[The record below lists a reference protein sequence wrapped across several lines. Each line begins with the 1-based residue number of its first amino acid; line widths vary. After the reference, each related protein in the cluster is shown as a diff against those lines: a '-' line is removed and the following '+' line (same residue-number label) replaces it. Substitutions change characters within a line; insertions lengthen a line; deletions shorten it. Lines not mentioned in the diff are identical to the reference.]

1 MNNRKLAS
9 WITCALF
16 PMSVYSWATDNSQYT
31 FDESLF
37 LGGGFAKGLKRF
49 NTDNNTAAGKYSVDI
64 YLNGRFMQRDSVD
77 FVNNSA
83 QEKSEPCLSRDFYLE
98 SGVNESSLPPVD
110 KAADP
115 QQKAVCQAPEQLLK
129 GASWAFDQPR
139 LRLDLYIPQ
148 ALLTRSPRDAVPV
161 ESWDAGESLMFLNY
175 STNYYQS
182 HYRSG
187 SGGTSQYGFLGLKSG
202 INLGLWQLR
211 QQSSATYSQ
220 SPSQSHYQWQS
231 LQTYLQRPIAALN
244 SSLMIGQ
251 SYSGGSLFGSMAFNG
266 VKLET
271 DQRMWPQSR
280 RGYAPEIRGTAQTNA
295 RVVVSQNGRTIYETN
310 VPQGPFVIDDLSS
323 THYEGDLKVEVIEAN
338 GRSSTFT
345 VPFSA
350 VPDSMRPGVG
360 RYNALIGKA
369 RDYGGTQN
377 LFGDFTYE
385 RGVSNSLTG
394 NLGLRVADDYQAI
407 LAGGVWSHW
416 LGAFGVNTTWSH
428 AKIDDEQSQSGWRV
442 QASYSRTFDYTGTN
456 VALAGYRYS
465 TEGYRELSD
474 VLGERASKKHGS
486 NNVFKSD
493 TLNQRN
499 QFTAM
504 INQTLGDYGSL
515 YLSGSVMDYYDNQS
529 RNTQLQLGYSNS
541 WKSISYNL
549 AISRQQSVYRNQ
561 MDIGGD
567 DDSERRYSSSYVG
580 NTENLITL
588 TFSIPLS
595 FGGRENYVS
604 TSLSHADSSGNSA
617 QTSLSGMLDE
627 QGTLNY
633 SVYAGYQQNRENQAG
648 STNNWGANLQKNSAF
663 GTLNGSYSASSE
675 YTQWGVGG
683 RGAAVIHRGGVT
695 VGPYLSETFG
705 LVEAKGAKGAL
716 VKNGQGARIDGNG
729 YAIIPSLTPYRYNT
743 ISLDP
748 KGINKH
754 TELKSTQSRVIPYA
768 GAAVKASFDTLSGYG
783 VLIKAKI
790 NGTDA
795 LPMGANVVDDQNHVV
810 GMSGQASLIYARVR
824 ERQGTLTVRWGES
837 AEEMCR
843 VSYILPE
850 SSEEQ
855 ELVSVSGQCVH

>member
-1 MNNRKLAS
+1 MNHRKIAS
-9 WITCALF
+9 WVTYALF
-16 PMSVYSWATDNSQYT
+16 PMSICSWAAENNQYT

-37 LGGGFAKGLKRF
+37 LGGDFGKGLKRF
-49 NTDNNTAAGKYSVDI
+49 NADNNTPAGKYSVDI
-64 YLNGRFMQRDSVD
+64 YLNGRFIQRDSVD

-83 QEKSEPCLSRDFYLE
+83 QKESEPCLSREFYVQ
-98 SGVNESSLPPVD
+98 SGVNESALPQSD
-110 KAADP
+110 ELAKS
-115 QQKAVCQAPEQLLK
+115 QCKSPEALLK
-129 GASWAFDQPR
+129 GASWSFDQPR

-182 HYRSG
+182 RYRSG

-220 SPSQSHYQWQS
+220 SSSRSRYQWQS
-231 LQTYLQRPIAALN
+231 LQTYMQRPIAALN
-244 SSLMIGQ
+244 SNLMIGQ
-251 SYSGGSLFGSMAFNG
+251 SYSGGSLFGSMAYNG

-323 THYEGDLKVEVIEAN
+323 THYEGDLKVEIIEAD

-350 VPDSMRPGVG
+350 VPDSMRPGVS
-360 RYNALIGKA
+360 RYNAVVGRA
-369 RDYGGTQN
+369 RDYGDTQN

-385 RGVSNSLTG
+385 RGISNSLTG
-394 NLGLRVADDYQAI
+394 NLGLRIADDYQAI

-416 LGAFGVNTTWSH
+416 LGAFGLNTTWSH
-428 AKIDDEQSQSGWRV
+428 AQIDDNQSQSGWRV

-504 INQTLGDYGSL
+504 INQSLGDYGSL

-529 RNTQLQLGYSNS
+529 RNTQLQVGYSNS
-541 WKSISYNL
+541 WKNISYNL

-561 MDIGGD
+561 TDMDG
-567 DDSERRYSSSYVG
+567 SEQGRSRSYLG

-595 FGGRENYVS
+595 FGGRDNYIS
-604 TSLSHADSSGNSA
+604 TSLSHADSSGNSG
-617 QTSLSGMLDE
+617 QTSVSGMLDDA
-627 QGTLNY
+627 GTLNY
-633 SVYAGYQQNRENQAG
+633 SLYAGYQQNRESQAG
-648 STNNWGANLQKNSAF
+648 STKNWGANLQKNSAF
-663 GTLNGSYSASSE
+663 GTLNGSYSASSD

-683 RGAAVIHRGGVT
+683 RGAAVIHRGGIT
-695 VGPYLSETFG
+695 LGPYLSETFG

-716 VKNGQGARIDGNG
+716 VKNGQGARIDSNG
-729 YAIIPSLTPYRYNT
+729 YAIVPSLTPYRYNT

-790 NGTDA
+790 NGTEA
-795 LPMGANVVDDQNHVV
+795 LPMGASVLDDQNNVV

-824 ERQGTLTVRWGES
+824 ERQGILTVKWGDS
-837 AEEMCR
+837 PQEMCR
-843 VSYILPE
+843 VSYVLPE
-850 SSEEQ
+850 SSEQQ
-855 ELVSVSGQCVH
+855 ELVSVAGQCVVH

>member
-1 MNNRKLAS
+1 MNHRKIAS
-9 WITCALF
+9 WVTYALF
-16 PMSVYSWATDNSQYT
+16 PMSVCSWAAENSQYT

-37 LGGGFAKGLKRF
+37 LGGDFGKGLKRF
-49 NTDNNTAAGKYSVDI
+49 NADNNTPAGKYSVDI
-64 YLNGRFMQRDSVD
+64 YLNGRFIQRDSVD
-77 FVNNSA
+77 FVNNLA
-83 QEKSEPCLSRDFYLE
+83 QKESEPCLSREFYVQ
-98 SGVNESSLPPVD
+98 SGVNESALPQGD
-110 KAADP
+110 ELAKS
-115 QQKAVCQAPEQLLK
+115 QCKSPETLLK
-129 GASWAFDQPR
+129 GASWSFDQPR

-182 HYRSG
+182 RYRSG

-220 SPSQSHYQWQS
+220 SPSRSRYQWQS
-231 LQTYLQRPIAALN
+231 LQTYMQRPIAALDSN
-244 SSLMIGQ
+244 LMIGQ
-251 SYSGGSLFGSMAFNG
+251 SYSGGSLFGSMAYNG

-323 THYEGDLKVEVIEAN
+323 THYEGDLKVEIIEAD

-350 VPDSMRPGVG
+350 VPDSMRPGVS
-360 RYNALIGKA
+360 RYNAVVGRA
-369 RDYGGTQN
+369 RDYGDTQN

-385 RGVSNSLTG
+385 RGISNSFTG
-394 NLGLRVADDYQAI
+394 NLGLRIADDYQAI

-416 LGAFGVNTTWSH
+416 LGAFGLNTTWSH
-428 AKIDDEQSQSGWRV
+428 AQIDDNQSQSGWRV

-504 INQTLGDYGSL
+504 INQSLGDYGSL

-529 RNTQLQLGYSNS
+529 RNTQLQVGYSNS
-541 WKSISYNL
+541 WKNISYNL

-561 MDIGGD
+561 IDMDG
-567 DDSERRYSSSYVG
+567 SEQGRSRSYLG

-595 FGGRENYVS
+595 FGGRDNYIS
-604 TSLSHADSSGNSA
+604 TSLSHADSSGNSG
-617 QTSLSGMLDE
+617 QTSVSGMLDDA
-627 QGTLNY
+627 GTLNY
-633 SVYAGYQQNRENQAG
+633 SVYAGYQQNRESQAG
-648 STNNWGANLQKNSAF
+648 STKNWGANLQKNSAF
-663 GTLNGSYSASSE
+663 GTLNGSYSASSD

-683 RGAAVIHRGGVT
+683 RGAAVIHRGGIT
-695 VGPYLSETFG
+695 LGPYLSETFG

-716 VKNGQGARIDGNG
+716 VKNGQGARIDSNG
-729 YAIIPSLTPYRYNT
+729 YAIVPSLTPYRYNT

-783 VLIKAKI
+783 VLIKVKI
-790 NGTDA
+790 NGTEA
-795 LPMGANVVDDQNHVV
+795 LPMGASVLDDQNNVV

-824 ERQGTLTVRWGES
+824 ERQGILTVKWGDS
-837 AEEMCR
+837 PQEMCR
-843 VSYILPE
+843 VSYVLPE
-850 SSEEQ
+850 SSEQQ
-855 ELVSVSGQCVH
+855 ELVSVAGQCVVH

>member
-1 MNNRKLAS
+1 MNHRKIAS
-9 WITCALF
+9 WVTYALF
-16 PMSVYSWATDNSQYT
+16 PMSICSWAAENSQYT

-37 LGGGFAKGLKRF
+37 LGGDFGKGLKRF
-49 NTDNNTAAGKYSVDI
+49 NADNNTPAGKYSVDI
-64 YLNGRFMQRDSVD
+64 YLNGRFIQRDSVD

-83 QEKSEPCLSRDFYLE
+83 QKESEPCLSREFYVQ
-98 SGVNESSLPPVD
+98 SGVNESALPQSD
-110 KAADP
+110 ELAKS
-115 QQKAVCQAPEQLLK
+115 QCKSPEALLK
-129 GASWAFDQPR
+129 GASWSFDQPR

-182 HYRSG
+182 RYRSG

-220 SPSQSHYQWQS
+220 SSSRSRYQWQS
-231 LQTYLQRPIAALN
+231 LQTYMQRPIAALN
-244 SSLMIGQ
+244 SNLMIGQ
-251 SYSGGSLFGSMAFNG
+251 SYSGGSLFGSMAYNG

-323 THYEGDLKVEVIEAN
+323 THYEGDLKVEIIEAD

-350 VPDSMRPGVG
+350 VPDSMRPGVS
-360 RYNALIGKA
+360 RYNAVVGRA
-369 RDYGGTQN
+369 RDYGDTQN

-385 RGVSNSLTG
+385 RGISNSLTG
-394 NLGLRVADDYQAI
+394 NLGLRIADDYQAI

-416 LGAFGVNTTWSH
+416 LGAFGLNTTWSH
-428 AKIDDEQSQSGWRV
+428 AQVDDNQSQSGWRM

-504 INQTLGDYGSL
+504 INQSLGDYGSL

-529 RNTQLQLGYSNS
+529 RNTQLQVGYSNS
-541 WKSISYNL
+541 WKNISYNL

-561 MDIGGD
+561 TDMDG
-567 DDSERRYSSSYVG
+567 SEQGRSRSYLG

-595 FGGRENYVS
+595 FGGRDNYIS
-604 TSLSHADSSGNSA
+604 TSLSHADSSGNSG
-617 QTSLSGMLDE
+617 QTSVSGMLDDA
-627 QGTLNY
+627 GTLNY
-633 SVYAGYQQNRENQAG
+633 SVYAGYQQNRESQAG
-648 STNNWGANLQKNSAF
+648 STKNWGANLQKNSAF
-663 GTLNGSYSASSE
+663 GTLNGSYSASSD

-683 RGAAVIHRGGVT
+683 RGAAVIHRGGIT
-695 VGPYLSETFG
+695 LGPYLSETFG

-716 VKNGQGARIDGNG
+716 VKNGQGARIDSNG
-729 YAIIPSLTPYRYNT
+729 YAIVPSLTPYRYNT

-790 NGTDA
+790 NGTEA
-795 LPMGANVVDDQNHVV
+795 LPMGASVLDDQNNVV

-824 ERQGTLTVRWGES
+824 ERQGILTVKWGDS
-837 AEEMCR
+837 PQEMCR
-843 VSYILPE
+843 VSYVLPE
-850 SSEEQ
+850 SSEQQ
-855 ELVSVSGQCVH
+855 ELVSVAGQCVVH

>member
-1 MNNRKLAS
+1 MNHRKIAS
-9 WITCALF
+9 WVTYALF
-16 PMSVYSWATDNSQYT
+16 PMSVCSWAAENSQYT

-37 LGGGFAKGLKRF
+37 LGGDFGKGLKRF
-49 NTDNNTAAGKYSVDI
+49 NADNNTPAGKYSVDI
-64 YLNGRFMQRDSVD
+64 YLNGRFIQRDSVD

-83 QEKSEPCLSRDFYLE
+83 QKESEPCLSREFYVQ
-98 SGVNESSLPPVD
+98 SGVNESALPQGD
-110 KAADP
+110 ELAKS
-115 QQKAVCQAPEQLLK
+115 QCKSPEALVK
-129 GASWAFDQPR
+129 GASWSFDQPR

-182 HYRSG
+182 RYRSG

-220 SPSQSHYQWQS
+220 SPSRSRYQWQS
-231 LQTYLQRPIAALN
+231 LQTYMQRPIAALDSN
-244 SSLMIGQ
+244 LMIGQ
-251 SYSGGSLFGSMAFNG
+251 SYSGGSLFGSMAYNG

-323 THYEGDLKVEVIEAN
+323 THYEGDLKVEIIEAD

-350 VPDSMRPGVG
+350 VPDSMRPGVS
-360 RYNALIGKA
+360 RYNAVVGRA
-369 RDYGGTQN
+369 RDYGDTQN

-385 RGVSNSLTG
+385 RGISNSFTG
-394 NLGLRVADDYQAI
+394 NLGLRIADDYQAI

-416 LGAFGVNTTWSH
+416 LGAFGLNTTWSH
-428 AKIDDEQSQSGWRV
+428 AQIDDNQSQSGWRV

-504 INQTLGDYGSL
+504 INQSLGDYGSL

-529 RNTQLQLGYSNS
+529 RNTQLQVGYSNS
-541 WKSISYNL
+541 WKNISYNL

-561 MDIGGD
+561 IDMDG
-567 DDSERRYSSSYVG
+567 SEQGRSRSYLG

-595 FGGRENYVS
+595 FGGRDNYIS
-604 TSLSHADSSGNSA
+604 TSLSHADSSGNSG
-617 QTSLSGMLDE
+617 QTSVSGMLDDA
-627 QGTLNY
+627 GTLNY
-633 SVYAGYQQNRENQAG
+633 SVYAGYQQNRESQAG
-648 STNNWGANLQKNSAF
+648 STKNWGANLQKNSAF
-663 GTLNGSYSASSE
+663 GTLNGSYSASSD

-683 RGAAVIHRGGVT
+683 RGAAVIHRGGIT
-695 VGPYLSETFG
+695 LGPYLSETFG

-716 VKNGQGARIDGNG
+716 VKNGQGARIDSNG
-729 YAIIPSLTPYRYNT
+729 YAIVPSLTPYRYNT

-790 NGTDA
+790 NGTEA
-795 LPMGANVVDDQNHVV
+795 LPMGASVLDDQNNVV

-824 ERQGTLTVRWGES
+824 ERQGILTVKWGDS
-837 AEEMCR
+837 PQEMCR
-843 VSYILPE
+843 VSYVLPE
-850 SSEEQ
+850 SSEQQ
-855 ELVSVSGQCVH
+855 ELVSVAGQCVVH

>member
-1 MNNRKLAS
+1 MNHRKIAS
-9 WITCALF
+9 WVTYALF
-16 PMSVYSWATDNSQYT
+16 PMSVCSWAAENSQYT

-37 LGGGFAKGLKRF
+37 LGGDFGKGLKRF
-49 NTDNNTAAGKYSVDI
+49 NADNNTPAGKYSVDI
-64 YLNGRFMQRDSVD
+64 YLNGSFIQRDSVD

-83 QEKSEPCLSRDFYLE
+83 QKESEPCLSREFYVQ
-98 SGVNESSLPPVD
+98 SGVNESALPQGD
-110 KAADP
+110 ELAKR
-115 QQKAVCQAPEQLLK
+115 QCKSPEALLK
-129 GASWAFDQPR
+129 GASWSFDQPR

-182 HYRSG
+182 RYRSG

-220 SPSQSHYQWQS
+220 SPSRSRYQWQS
-231 LQTYLQRPIAALN
+231 LQTYMQRPIAALDSN
-244 SSLMIGQ
+244 LMIDQ
-251 SYSGGSLFGSMAFNG
+251 SYSGGSLFGSMAYNG

-323 THYEGDLKVEVIEAN
+323 THYEGDLKVEIIEAD

-350 VPDSMRPGVG
+350 VPDSMRPGVS
-360 RYNALIGKA
+360 RYNAVVGRA
-369 RDYGGTQN
+369 RDYGDTQN

-385 RGVSNSLTG
+385 RGISNSFTG
-394 NLGLRVADDYQAI
+394 NLGLRIADDYQAI

-416 LGAFGVNTTWSH
+416 LGAFGLNTTWSH
-428 AKIDDEQSQSGWRV
+428 AQIDDNQSQSGWRV

-504 INQTLGDYGSL
+504 INQSLGDYGSL

-529 RNTQLQLGYSNS
+529 RNTQLQVGYSNS
-541 WKSISYNL
+541 WKNISYNL

-561 MDIGGD
+561 IDMDG
-567 DDSERRYSSSYVG
+567 SEQGRSRSYLG

-595 FGGRENYVS
+595 FGGRDNYIS
-604 TSLSHADSSGNSA
+604 TSLSHADSSGNSG
-617 QTSLSGMLDE
+617 QTSVSGMLDDA
-627 QGTLNY
+627 GTLNY
-633 SVYAGYQQNRENQAG
+633 SVYAGYQQNRESQAG
-648 STNNWGANLQKNSAF
+648 STKNWGANLQKNSAF
-663 GTLNGSYSASSE
+663 GTLNGSYSASSD

-683 RGAAVIHRGGVT
+683 RGAAVIHRGGIT
-695 VGPYLSETFG
+695 LGPYLSETFG

-716 VKNGQGARIDGNG
+716 VKNGQGARIDSNG
-729 YAIIPSLTPYRYNT
+729 YAIVPSLTPYRYNT

-790 NGTDA
+790 NDTEA
-795 LPMGANVVDDQNHVV
+795 LPMGASVLDDQNNVV

-824 ERQGTLTVRWGES
+824 ERQGILTVKWGDS
-837 AEEMCR
+837 PQEMCR
-843 VSYILPE
+843 VSYVLPE
-850 SSEEQ
+850 SSEQQ
-855 ELVSVSGQCVH
+855 ELVSVAGQCVVH

>member
-1 MNNRKLAS
+1 MNHRKIAS
-9 WITCALF
+9 WVTYALF
-16 PMSVYSWATDNSQYT
+16 PMSVCSWAAENSQYT

-37 LGGGFAKGLKRF
+37 LGGDFGKGLKRF
-49 NTDNNTAAGKYSVDI
+49 NADNNTPAGKYSVDI
-64 YLNGRFMQRDSVD
+64 YLNGSFIQRDSVD

-83 QEKSEPCLSRDFYLE
+83 QKESEPCLSREFYVQ
-98 SGVNESSLPPVD
+98 SGVNESALPQGD
-110 KAADP
+110 ELAKS
-115 QQKAVCQAPEQLLK
+115 QCKSPETLLK
-129 GASWAFDQPR
+129 GASWSFDQPR

-182 HYRSG
+182 RYRSG

-220 SPSQSHYQWQS
+220 SPSRSRYQWQS
-231 LQTYLQRPIAALN
+231 LQTYMQRPIAALDSN
-244 SSLMIGQ
+244 LMIGQ
-251 SYSGGSLFGSMAFNG
+251 SYSGGSLFGSMAYNG

-323 THYEGDLKVEVIEAN
+323 THYEGDLKVEIIEAD

-350 VPDSMRPGVG
+350 VPDSMRPGVS
-360 RYNALIGKA
+360 RYNAVVGRA
-369 RDYGGTQN
+369 RDYGDTQN

-385 RGVSNSLTG
+385 RGISNSFTG
-394 NLGLRVADDYQAI
+394 NLGLRIADDYQAI

-416 LGAFGVNTTWSH
+416 LGAFGLNTTWSH
-428 AKIDDEQSQSGWRV
+428 AQIDDNQSQSGWRV

-504 INQTLGDYGSL
+504 INQSLGDYGSL

-529 RNTQLQLGYSNS
+529 RNTQLQVGYSNS
-541 WKSISYNL
+541 WKNISYNL

-561 MDIGGD
+561 IDMDG
-567 DDSERRYSSSYVG
+567 SEQGRSRSYLG

-595 FGGRENYVS
+595 FGGRDNYIS
-604 TSLSHADSSGNSA
+604 TSLSHADSSGNSG
-617 QTSLSGMLDE
+617 QTSVSGMLDDA
-627 QGTLNY
+627 GTLNY
-633 SVYAGYQQNRENQAG
+633 SVYAGYQQNRESQAG
-648 STNNWGANLQKNSAF
+648 STKNWGANLQKNSAF
-663 GTLNGSYSASSE
+663 GTLNGSYSASSD

-683 RGAAVIHRGGVT
+683 RGAAVIHRGGIT
-695 VGPYLSETFG
+695 LGPYLSETFG

-716 VKNGQGARIDGNG
+716 VKNGQGARIDSNG
-729 YAIIPSLTPYRYNT
+729 YAIVPSLTPYRYNT

-790 NGTDA
+790 NDTEA
-795 LPMGANVVDDQNHVV
+795 LPMGASVLDDQNNVV

-824 ERQGTLTVRWGES
+824 ERQGILTVKWGDS
-837 AEEMCR
+837 PQEMCR
-843 VSYILPE
+843 VSYVLPE
-850 SSEEQ
+850 SSEQQ
-855 ELVSVSGQCVH
+855 ELVSVAGQCVVH

>member
-1 MNNRKLAS
+1 MNHRKIAS
-9 WITCALF
+9 WVTYALF
-16 PMSVYSWATDNSQYT
+16 PMSVCSWAAENSQYT

-37 LGGGFAKGLKRF
+37 LGGDFGKGLKRF
-49 NTDNNTAAGKYSVDI
+49 NADNNTPTGKYSVDI
-64 YLNGRFMQRDSVD
+64 YLNGSFIQRDSVD

-83 QEKSEPCLSRDFYLE
+83 QKESEPCLSREFYVQ
-98 SGVNESSLPPVD
+98 SGVNESALPQGD
-110 KAADP
+110 ELAKR
-115 QQKAVCQAPEQLLK
+115 QCKSPEALLK
-129 GASWAFDQPR
+129 GASWSFDQPR

-182 HYRSG
+182 RYRSG

-220 SPSQSHYQWQS
+220 SPSRSRYQWQS
-231 LQTYLQRPIAALN
+231 LQTYMQRPIAALDSN
-244 SSLMIGQ
+244 LMIGQ
-251 SYSGGSLFGSMAFNG
+251 SYSGGSLFGSMAYNG

-323 THYEGDLKVEVIEAN
+323 THYEGDLKVEIIEAD

-350 VPDSMRPGVG
+350 VPDSMRPGVS
-360 RYNALIGKA
+360 RYNAVVGRA
-369 RDYGGTQN
+369 RDYGDTQN

-385 RGVSNSLTG
+385 RGISNSFTG
-394 NLGLRVADDYQAI
+394 NLGLRIADDYQAI

-416 LGAFGVNTTWSH
+416 LGAFGLNTTWSH
-428 AKIDDEQSQSGWRV
+428 AQIDDNQSQSGWRV

-504 INQTLGDYGSL
+504 INQSLGDYGSL

-529 RNTQLQLGYSNS
+529 RNTQLQVGYSNS
-541 WKSISYNL
+541 WKNISYNL

-561 MDIGGD
+561 IDMDG
-567 DDSERRYSSSYVG
+567 SEQGRSRSYLG

-595 FGGRENYVS
+595 FGGRDNYIS
-604 TSLSHADSSGNSA
+604 TSLSHADSSGNSG
-617 QTSLSGMLDE
+617 QTSVSGMLDDA
-627 QGTLNY
+627 GTLNY
-633 SVYAGYQQNRENQAG
+633 SVYAGYQQNRESQAG
-648 STNNWGANLQKNSAF
+648 STKNWGANLQKNSAF
-663 GTLNGSYSASSE
+663 GTLNGSYSASSD

-683 RGAAVIHRGGVT
+683 RGAAVIHRGGIT
-695 VGPYLSETFG
+695 LGPYLSETFG

-716 VKNGQGARIDGNG
+716 VKNGQGARIDSNG
-729 YAIIPSLTPYRYNT
+729 YAIVPSLTPYRYNT

-790 NGTDA
+790 NDTEA
-795 LPMGANVVDDQNHVV
+795 LPMGASVLDDQNNVV

-824 ERQGTLTVRWGES
+824 ERQGILTVKWGDS
-837 AEEMCR
+837 PQEMCR
-843 VSYILPE
+843 VSYVLPE
-850 SSEEQ
+850 SSEQQ
-855 ELVSVSGQCVH
+855 ELVSVAGQCVVH

>member
-1 MNNRKLAS
+1 MNHRKIAS
-9 WITCALF
+9 WVTYALF
-16 PMSVYSWATDNSQYT
+16 PMSICSWAAENSQYT

-37 LGGGFAKGLKRF
+37 LGGDFGKGLKRF
-49 NTDNNTAAGKYSVDI
+49 NADNNTPAGKYSVDI
-64 YLNGRFMQRDSVD
+64 YLNGRFIQRDSVD

-83 QEKSEPCLSRDFYLE
+83 QKESEPCLSREFYVQ
-98 SGVNESSLPPVD
+98 SGVNESALPQSD
-110 KAADP
+110 ELAKS
-115 QQKAVCQAPEQLLK
+115 QCKSPEALLK
-129 GASWAFDQPR
+129 GASWSFDQPR

-182 HYRSG
+182 RYRSG

-220 SPSQSHYQWQS
+220 SSSRSRYQWQS
-231 LQTYLQRPIAALN
+231 LQTYMQRPIAALN
-244 SSLMIGQ
+244 SNLMIGQ
-251 SYSGGSLFGSMAFNG
+251 SYSGGSLFGSMAYNG

-323 THYEGDLKVEVIEAN
+323 THYEGDLKVEIIEAD

-350 VPDSMRPGVG
+350 VPDSMRPGVS
-360 RYNALIGKA
+360 RYNAVVGRA
-369 RDYGGTQN
+369 RDYGDTQN

-385 RGVSNSLTG
+385 RGISNSLTG
-394 NLGLRVADDYQAI
+394 NLGLRIADDYQAI

-416 LGAFGVNTTWSH
+416 LGAFGLNTTWSH
-428 AKIDDEQSQSGWRV
+428 AQIDDNQSQSGWRV

-504 INQTLGDYGSL
+504 INQSLGDYGSL

-529 RNTQLQLGYSNS
+529 RNTQLQVGYSNS
-541 WKSISYNL
+541 WKNISYNL

-561 MDIGGD
+561 TDMDG
-567 DDSERRYSSSYVG
+567 SEQGRSRSYLG

-595 FGGRENYVS
+595 FGGRDNYIS
-604 TSLSHADSSGNSA
+604 TSLSHADSSGNSG
-617 QTSLSGMLDE
+617 QTSVSGMLDDA
-627 QGTLNY
+627 GTLNY
-633 SVYAGYQQNRENQAG
+633 SVYVGYQQNRESQAG
-648 STNNWGANLQKNSAF
+648 STKNWGANLQKNSAF
-663 GTLNGSYSASSE
+663 GTLNGSYSASSD

-683 RGAAVIHRGGVT
+683 RGAAVIHRGGIT
-695 VGPYLSETFG
+695 LGPYLSETFG

-716 VKNGQGARIDGNG
+716 VKNGQGARIDSNG
-729 YAIIPSLTPYRYNT
+729 YAIVPSLTPYRYNT

-790 NGTDA
+790 NGTEA
-795 LPMGANVVDDQNHVV
+795 LPMGASVLDDQNNVV

-824 ERQGTLTVRWGES
+824 ERQGILTVKWGDS
-837 AEEMCR
+837 PQEMCR
-843 VSYILPE
+843 VSYVLPE
-850 SSEEQ
+850 SSEQQ
-855 ELVSVSGQCVH
+855 ELVSVAGQCVVH

>member
-1 MNNRKLAS
+1 M
-9 WITCALF
+9 
-16 PMSVYSWATDNSQYT
+16 
-31 FDESLF
+31 
-37 LGGGFAKGLKRF
+37 
-49 NTDNNTAAGKYSVDI
+49 DI
-64 YLNGRFMQRDSVD
+64 YLNGRFIQRDSVD

-83 QEKSEPCLSRDFYLE
+83 QKESEPCLSREFYVQ
-98 SGVNESSLPPVD
+98 SGVNESALPQGD
-110 KAADP
+110 ELAKS
-115 QQKAVCQAPEQLLK
+115 QCKSPEALVK
-129 GASWAFDQPR
+129 GASWSFDQPR

-182 HYRSG
+182 RYRSG

-220 SPSQSHYQWQS
+220 SPSRSRYQWQS
-231 LQTYLQRPIAALN
+231 LQTYMQRPIAALDSN
-244 SSLMIGQ
+244 LMIGQ
-251 SYSGGSLFGSMAFNG
+251 SYSGGSLFGSMAYNG

-323 THYEGDLKVEVIEAN
+323 THYEGDLKVEIIEAD

-350 VPDSMRPGVG
+350 VPDSMRPGVS
-360 RYNALIGKA
+360 RYNAVVGRA
-369 RDYGGTQN
+369 RDYGDTQN

-385 RGVSNSLTG
+385 RGISNSFTG
-394 NLGLRVADDYQAI
+394 NLGLRIADDYQAI

-416 LGAFGVNTTWSH
+416 LGAFGLNTTWSH
-428 AKIDDEQSQSGWRV
+428 AQIDDNQSQSGWRV

-504 INQTLGDYGSL
+504 INQSLGDYGSL

-529 RNTQLQLGYSNS
+529 RNTQLQVGYSNS
-541 WKSISYNL
+541 WKNISYNL

-561 MDIGGD
+561 IDMDG
-567 DDSERRYSSSYVG
+567 SEQGRSRSYLG

-595 FGGRENYVS
+595 FGGRDNYIS
-604 TSLSHADSSGNSA
+604 TSLSHADSSGNSG
-617 QTSLSGMLDE
+617 QTSVSGMLDDA
-627 QGTLNY
+627 GTLNY
-633 SVYAGYQQNRENQAG
+633 SVYAGYQQNRESQAG
-648 STNNWGANLQKNSAF
+648 STKNWGANLQKNSAF
-663 GTLNGSYSASSE
+663 GTLNGSYSASSD

-683 RGAAVIHRGGVT
+683 RGAAVIHRGGIT
-695 VGPYLSETFG
+695 LGPYLSETFG

-716 VKNGQGARIDGNG
+716 VKNGQGARIDSNG
-729 YAIIPSLTPYRYNT
+729 YAIVPSLTPYRYNT

-790 NGTDA
+790 NGTEA
-795 LPMGANVVDDQNHVV
+795 LPMGASVLDDQNNVV

-824 ERQGTLTVRWGES
+824 ERQGILTVKWGDS
-837 AEEMCR
+837 PQEMCR
-843 VSYILPE
+843 VSYVLPE
-850 SSEEQ
+850 SSEQQ
-855 ELVSVSGQCVH
+855 ELVSVAGQCVVH

>member
-1 MNNRKLAS
+1 MNHRKIAS
-9 WITCALF
+9 WVTYALF
-16 PMSVYSWATDNSQYT
+16 PMSVCSWAAENSQYT

-37 LGGGFAKGLKRF
+37 LGGDFGKGLKRF
-49 NTDNNTAAGKYSVDI
+49 NADNNTPAGKYSVDI
-64 YLNGRFMQRDSVD
+64 YLNGRFIQRDSVD

-83 QEKSEPCLSRDFYLE
+83 QKESEPCLSREFYVQ
-98 SGVNESSLPPVD
+98 SGVNESALPQGD
-110 KAADP
+110 ELAKR
-115 QQKAVCQAPEQLLK
+115 QCKSPEALLK
-129 GASWAFDQPR
+129 GASWSFDQPR

-182 HYRSG
+182 RYRSG
-187 SGGTSQYGFLGLKSG
+187 SGGISQYGFLGLKSG

-220 SPSQSHYQWQS
+220 SPSRSRYQWQS
-231 LQTYLQRPIAALN
+231 LQTYMQRPIAALDSN
-244 SSLMIGQ
+244 LMIGQ
-251 SYSGGSLFGSMAFNG
+251 SYSGGSLFGSMAYNG

-323 THYEGDLKVEVIEAN
+323 THYEGDLKVEIIEAD

-350 VPDSMRPGVG
+350 VPDSMRPGVS
-360 RYNALIGKA
+360 RYNAVVGRA
-369 RDYGGTQN
+369 RDYGDTQN

-385 RGVSNSLTG
+385 RGISNSFTG
-394 NLGLRVADDYQAI
+394 NLGLRIADDYQAI

-416 LGAFGVNTTWSH
+416 LGAFGLNTTWSH
-428 AKIDDEQSQSGWRV
+428 AQIDDNQSQSGWRV

-504 INQTLGDYGSL
+504 INQSLGDYGSL

-529 RNTQLQLGYSNS
+529 RNTQLQVGYSNS
-541 WKSISYNL
+541 WKNISYNL

-561 MDIGGD
+561 IDMDG
-567 DDSERRYSSSYVG
+567 SEQVRSRSYLG

-595 FGGRENYVS
+595 FGGRDNYIS
-604 TSLSHADSSGNSA
+604 TSLSHADSSGNSG
-617 QTSLSGMLDE
+617 QTSVSGMLDDA
-627 QGTLNY
+627 GTLNY
-633 SVYAGYQQNRENQAG
+633 SVYAGYQQNRESQAG
-648 STNNWGANLQKNSAF
+648 STKNWGANLQKNSAF
-663 GTLNGSYSASSE
+663 GTLNGSYSASSD

-683 RGAAVIHRGGVT
+683 RGAAVIHRGGIT
-695 VGPYLSETFG
+695 LGPYLSETFG

-716 VKNGQGARIDGNG
+716 VKNGQGACIDSNG
-729 YAIIPSLTPYRYNT
+729 YAIVPSLTPYRYNT

-790 NGTDA
+790 NGTEA
-795 LPMGANVVDDQNHVV
+795 LPMGASVLDDQNNVV

-824 ERQGTLTVRWGES
+824 ERQGILTVKWGDS
-837 AEEMCR
+837 PQEMCR
-843 VSYILPE
+843 VSYVLPE
-850 SSEEQ
+850 SSEQQ
-855 ELVSVSGQCVH
+855 ELVSVAGQCVVH

>member
-1 MNNRKLAS
+1 MNHRKIAS
-9 WITCALF
+9 WVTYALF
-16 PMSVYSWATDNSQYT
+16 PMSVCSWAAENSQYT

-37 LGGGFAKGLKRF
+37 LGGDFGKGLKRF
-49 NTDNNTAAGKYSVDI
+49 KSDNNTPAGKYSVDI
-64 YLNGRFMQRDSVD
+64 YLNGRFIQRDSVD

-83 QEKSEPCLSRDFYLE
+83 QKESEPCLSREFYVQ
-98 SGVNESSLPPVD
+98 SGVNESALPQGD
-110 KAADP
+110 ELAKR
-115 QQKAVCQAPEQLLK
+115 QCKSPEALLK
-129 GASWAFDQPR
+129 GASWSFDQPR

-182 HYRSG
+182 RYRSG

-220 SPSQSHYQWQS
+220 SPSRSRYQWQS
-231 LQTYLQRPIAALN
+231 LQTYMQRPIAALDSN
-244 SSLMIGQ
+244 LMIGQ
-251 SYSGGSLFGSMAFNG
+251 SYSGGSLFGSMAYNG

-323 THYEGDLKVEVIEAN
+323 THYEGDLKVEIIEAD

-350 VPDSMRPGVG
+350 VPDSMRPGVS
-360 RYNALIGKA
+360 RYNAVVGRA
-369 RDYGGTQN
+369 RDYGDTQN

-385 RGVSNSLTG
+385 RGISNSFTG
-394 NLGLRVADDYQAI
+394 NLGLRIADDYQAI

-416 LGAFGVNTTWSH
+416 LGAFGLNTTWSH
-428 AKIDDEQSQSGWRV
+428 AQIDDNQSQSGWRV

-504 INQTLGDYGSL
+504 INQSLGDYGSL

-529 RNTQLQLGYSNS
+529 RNTQLQVGYSNS
-541 WKSISYNL
+541 WKNISYNL

-561 MDIGGD
+561 IDMDG
-567 DDSERRYSSSYVG
+567 SEQGRSRSYLG

-595 FGGRENYVS
+595 FGGRDNYIS
-604 TSLSHADSSGNSA
+604 TSLSHADSSGNSG
-617 QTSLSGMLDE
+617 QTSVSGMLDDA
-627 QGTLNY
+627 GTLNY
-633 SVYAGYQQNRENQAG
+633 SVYAGYQQNRESQAG
-648 STNNWGANLQKNSAF
+648 STKNWGANLQKNSAF
-663 GTLNGSYSASSE
+663 GTLNGSYSASSD

-683 RGAAVIHRGGVT
+683 RGAAVIHRGGIT
-695 VGPYLSETFG
+695 LGPYLSETFG

-716 VKNGQGARIDGNG
+716 VKNGQGARIDSNG
-729 YAIIPSLTPYRYNT
+729 YAIVPSLTPYRYNT

-790 NGTDA
+790 NGTEA
-795 LPMGANVVDDQNHVV
+795 LPMGASVLDDQNNVV

-824 ERQGTLTVRWGES
+824 ERQGILTVKWGDS
-837 AEEMCR
+837 PQEMCR
-843 VSYILPE
+843 VSYVLPE
-850 SSEEQ
+850 SSEQQ
-855 ELVSVSGQCVH
+855 ELVSVAGQCVVH

>member
-1 MNNRKLAS
+1 MNHRKIAS
-9 WITCALF
+9 WVTYALF
-16 PMSVYSWATDNSQYT
+16 PMSVCSWAAENSQYT

-37 LGGGFAKGLKRF
+37 LGGDFGKGLKRF
-49 NTDNNTAAGKYSVDI
+49 NADNNTPAGKYSVDI
-64 YLNGRFMQRDSVD
+64 YLNGRFIQRDSVD
-77 FVNNSA
+77 FVNNLA
-83 QEKSEPCLSRDFYLE
+83 QKESEPCLSREFYVQ
-98 SGVNESSLPPVD
+98 SGVNESALPQGD
-110 KAADP
+110 ELAKS
-115 QQKAVCQAPEQLLK
+115 QCKSPETLLK
-129 GASWAFDQPR
+129 GASWSFDQPR

-182 HYRSG
+182 RYRSG

-220 SPSQSHYQWQS
+220 SPSRSRYQWQS
-231 LQTYLQRPIAALN
+231 LQTYMQRPIAALDSN
-244 SSLMIGQ
+244 LMIGQ
-251 SYSGGSLFGSMAFNG
+251 SYSGGSLFGSMAYNG

-323 THYEGDLKVEVIEAN
+323 THYEGDLKVEIIEAD

-350 VPDSMRPGVG
+350 VPDSMRPGVS
-360 RYNALIGKA
+360 RYNAVVGRA
-369 RDYGGTQN
+369 RDYGYTQN

-385 RGVSNSLTG
+385 RGISNSFTG
-394 NLGLRVADDYQAI
+394 NLGLRIADDYQAI

-416 LGAFGVNTTWSH
+416 LGAFGLNTTWSH
-428 AKIDDEQSQSGWRV
+428 AQIDDNQSQSGWRV

-504 INQTLGDYGSL
+504 INQSLGDYGSL

-529 RNTQLQLGYSNS
+529 RNTQLQVGYSNS
-541 WKSISYNL
+541 WKNISYNL

-561 MDIGGD
+561 IDMDG
-567 DDSERRYSSSYVG
+567 SEQGRSRSYLG

-595 FGGRENYVS
+595 FGGRDNYIS
-604 TSLSHADSSGNSA
+604 TSLSHADSSGNSG
-617 QTSLSGMLDE
+617 QTSVSGMLDDA
-627 QGTLNY
+627 GTLNY
-633 SVYAGYQQNRENQAG
+633 SVYAGYQQNRESQAG
-648 STNNWGANLQKNSAF
+648 STKNWGANLQKNSAF
-663 GTLNGSYSASSE
+663 GTLNGSYSASSD

-683 RGAAVIHRGGVT
+683 RGAAVIHRGGIT
-695 VGPYLSETFG
+695 LGPYLSETFG

-716 VKNGQGARIDGNG
+716 VKNGQGARIDSNG
-729 YAIIPSLTPYRYNT
+729 YAIVPSLTPYRYNT

-790 NGTDA
+790 NGTEA
-795 LPMGANVVDDQNHVV
+795 LPMGASVLDDQNNVV

-824 ERQGTLTVRWGES
+824 ERQGILTVKWGDS
-837 AEEMCR
+837 PQEMCR
-843 VSYILPE
+843 VSYVLPE
-850 SSEEQ
+850 SSEQQ
-855 ELVSVSGQCVH
+855 ELVSVAGQCVVH

>member
-1 MNNRKLAS
+1 
-9 WITCALF
+9 
-16 PMSVYSWATDNSQYT
+16 MSR
-31 FDESLF
+31 E
-37 LGGGFAKGLKRF
+37 
-49 NTDNNTAAGKYSVDI
+49 
-64 YLNGRFMQRDSVD
+64 
-77 FVNNSA
+77 
-83 QEKSEPCLSRDFYLE
+83 FYVQ
-98 SGVNESSLPPVD
+98 SGVNESALPQGD
-110 KAADP
+110 ELAKR
-115 QQKAVCQAPEQLLK
+115 QCKSPEALLK
-129 GASWAFDQPR
+129 GASWSFDQPR

-182 HYRSG
+182 RYRSG

-220 SPSQSHYQWQS
+220 SPSRSRYQWQS
-231 LQTYLQRPIAALN
+231 LQTYMQRPIAALDSN
-244 SSLMIGQ
+244 LMIGQ
-251 SYSGGSLFGSMAFNG
+251 SYSGGSLFGSMAYNG

-323 THYEGDLKVEVIEAN
+323 THYEGDLKVEIIEAD

-350 VPDSMRPGVG
+350 VPDSMRPGVS
-360 RYNALIGKA
+360 RYNAVVGRA
-369 RDYGGTQN
+369 RDYGDTQN

-385 RGVSNSLTG
+385 RGISNSFTG
-394 NLGLRVADDYQAI
+394 NLGLRIADDYQAI

-416 LGAFGVNTTWSH
+416 LGAFGLNTTWSH
-428 AKIDDEQSQSGWRV
+428 AQIDDNQSQSGWRV

-504 INQTLGDYGSL
+504 INQSLGDYGSL

-529 RNTQLQLGYSNS
+529 RNTQLQVGYSNS
-541 WKSISYNL
+541 WKNISYNL

-561 MDIGGD
+561 IDMDG
-567 DDSERRYSSSYVG
+567 SEQGRSRSYLG

-595 FGGRENYVS
+595 FGGRDNYIS
-604 TSLSHADSSGNSA
+604 TSLSHADSSGNSG
-617 QTSLSGMLDE
+617 QTSVSGMLDDA
-627 QGTLNY
+627 GTLNY
-633 SVYAGYQQNRENQAG
+633 SVYAGYQQNRESQAG
-648 STNNWGANLQKNSAF
+648 STKNWGANLQKNSAF
-663 GTLNGSYSASSE
+663 GTLNGSYSASSD

-683 RGAAVIHRGGVT
+683 RGAAVIHRGGIT
-695 VGPYLSETFG
+695 LGPYLSETFG

-716 VKNGQGARIDGNG
+716 VKNGQGARIDSNG
-729 YAIIPSLTPYRYNT
+729 YAIVPSLTPYRYNT

-790 NGTDA
+790 NGTEA
-795 LPMGANVVDDQNHVV
+795 LPMGASVLDDQNNVV

-824 ERQGTLTVRWGES
+824 ERQGILTVKWGDS
-837 AEEMCR
+837 PQEMCR
-843 VSYILPE
+843 VSYVLPE
-850 SSEEQ
+850 SSEQQ
-855 ELVSVSGQCVH
+855 ELVSVAGQCVVH

>member
-1 MNNRKLAS
+1 MNHRKIAS
-9 WITCALF
+9 WVTYALF
-16 PMSVYSWATDNSQYT
+16 PMSVCSWAAENSQYT

-37 LGGGFAKGLKRF
+37 LGGDFGKGLKRF
-49 NTDNNTAAGKYSVDI
+49 NADNNTPAGKYSVDI
-64 YLNGRFMQRDSVD
+64 YLNGRFIQRDSVD

-83 QEKSEPCLSRDFYLE
+83 QKESEPCLSREFYVQ
-98 SGVNESSLPPVD
+98 SGVNESALPQGD
-110 KAADP
+110 ELAKR
-115 QQKAVCQAPEQLLK
+115 QCKSPEALLK
-129 GASWAFDQPR
+129 GASWSFDQPR

-182 HYRSG
+182 RYRSG

-220 SPSQSHYQWQS
+220 SSSRSRYQWQS
-231 LQTYLQRPIAALN
+231 LQTYMQRPIAALDSN
-244 SSLMIGQ
+244 LMIGQ
-251 SYSGGSLFGSMAFNG
+251 SYSGGSLFGSMAYNG

-323 THYEGDLKVEVIEAN
+323 THYEGDLKVEIIEAD

-350 VPDSMRPGVG
+350 VPDSMRPGVS
-360 RYNALIGKA
+360 RYNAVVGRA
-369 RDYGGTQN
+369 RDYGDTQN

-385 RGVSNSLTG
+385 RGISNSFTG
-394 NLGLRVADDYQAI
+394 NLGLRIADDYQAI

-416 LGAFGVNTTWSH
+416 LGAFGLNTTWSH
-428 AKIDDEQSQSGWRV
+428 AQIDDNQSQSGWRV

-504 INQTLGDYGSL
+504 INQSLGDYGSL

-529 RNTQLQLGYSNS
+529 RNTQLQVGYSNS
-541 WKSISYNL
+541 WKNISYNL

-561 MDIGGD
+561 IDMDG
-567 DDSERRYSSSYVG
+567 SEQGRSRSYLG

-595 FGGRENYVS
+595 FGGRDNYIS
-604 TSLSHADSSGNSA
+604 TSLSHADSSGNSG
-617 QTSLSGMLDE
+617 QTSVSGMLDDA
-627 QGTLNY
+627 GTLNY
-633 SVYAGYQQNRENQAG
+633 SVYAGYQQNRESQAG
-648 STNNWGANLQKNSAF
+648 STKNWGANLQKNSAF
-663 GTLNGSYSASSE
+663 GTLNGSYSASSD

-683 RGAAVIHRGGVT
+683 RGAAVIHRGGIT
-695 VGPYLSETFG
+695 LGPYLSETFG

-716 VKNGQGARIDGNG
+716 VKNGQGARIDSNG
-729 YAIIPSLTPYRYNT
+729 YAIVPSLTPYRYNT

-790 NGTDA
+790 NGTEA
-795 LPMGANVVDDQNHVV
+795 LPMGGSVLDDQNNVV

-824 ERQGTLTVRWGES
+824 ERQGILTVKWGDS
-837 AEEMCR
+837 PQEMCR
-843 VSYILPE
+843 VSYVLPE
-850 SSEEQ
+850 SSEQQ
-855 ELVSVSGQCVH
+855 ELVSVAGQCVVH

>member
-1 MNNRKLAS
+1 MNHRKIAS
-9 WITCALF
+9 WVTYALF
-16 PMSVYSWATDNSQYT
+16 PMSICSWAAENSQYT

-37 LGGGFAKGLKRF
+37 LGGDFGKGLKRF
-49 NTDNNTAAGKYSVDI
+49 NADNNTPAGKYSVDI
-64 YLNGRFMQRDSVD
+64 YLNGRFIQRDSVD

-83 QEKSEPCLSRDFYLE
+83 QKESEPCLSREFYVQ
-98 SGVNESSLPPVD
+98 SGVNESALPQSD
-110 KAADP
+110 ELAKS
-115 QQKAVCQAPEQLLK
+115 QCKSPEALLK
-129 GASWAFDQPR
+129 GASWSFDQPR

-182 HYRSG
+182 RYRSG

-220 SPSQSHYQWQS
+220 SSSRSLYQWQS
-231 LQTYLQRPIAALN
+231 LQTYMQRPIAALN
-244 SSLMIGQ
+244 SNLMIGQ
-251 SYSGGSLFGSMAFNG
+251 SYSGGSLFGSMAYNG

-323 THYEGDLKVEVIEAN
+323 THYEGDLKVEIIEAD

-350 VPDSMRPGVG
+350 VPDSMRPGVS
-360 RYNALIGKA
+360 RYNAVVGRA
-369 RDYGGTQN
+369 RDYGDTQN

-385 RGVSNSLTG
+385 RGISNSLTG
-394 NLGLRVADDYQAI
+394 NLGLRIADDYQAI

-416 LGAFGVNTTWSH
+416 LGAFGLNTTWSH
-428 AKIDDEQSQSGWRV
+428 AQIDDNQSQSGWRV

-504 INQTLGDYGSL
+504 INQSLGDYGSL

-529 RNTQLQLGYSNS
+529 RNTQLQVGYSNS
-541 WKSISYNL
+541 WKNISYNL

-561 MDIGGD
+561 TDMDG
-567 DDSERRYSSSYVG
+567 SEQGRSRSYLG

-595 FGGRENYVS
+595 FGGRDNYIS
-604 TSLSHADSSGNSA
+604 TSLSHADSSGNSG
-617 QTSLSGMLDE
+617 QTSVSGMLDDA
-627 QGTLNY
+627 GTLNY
-633 SVYAGYQQNRENQAG
+633 SVYAGYQQNRESQAG
-648 STNNWGANLQKNSAF
+648 STKNWGANLQKNSAF
-663 GTLNGSYSASSE
+663 GTLNGSYSASSD

-683 RGAAVIHRGGVT
+683 RGAAVIHRGGIT
-695 VGPYLSETFG
+695 LGPYLSETFG

-716 VKNGQGARIDGNG
+716 VKNGQGARIDSNG
-729 YAIIPSLTPYRYNT
+729 YAIVPSLTPYRYNT

-790 NGTDA
+790 NGTEA
-795 LPMGANVVDDQNHVV
+795 LPMGASVLDDQNNVV

-824 ERQGTLTVRWGES
+824 ERQGILTVKWGDS
-837 AEEMCR
+837 PQEMCR
-843 VSYILPE
+843 VSYVLPE
-850 SSEEQ
+850 SSEQQ
-855 ELVSVSGQCVH
+855 ELVSVAGQCVVH

>member
-1 MNNRKLAS
+1 MNHRKIAS
-9 WITCALF
+9 WVTYALF
-16 PMSVYSWATDNSQYT
+16 PMSVCSWAAENSQYT

-37 LGGGFAKGLKRF
+37 LGGDFGKGLKRF
-49 NTDNNTAAGKYSVDI
+49 NADNNTPAGKYSVDI
-64 YLNGRFMQRDSVD
+64 YLNGRFIQRDSVD
-77 FVNNSA
+77 FVNNLA
-83 QEKSEPCLSRDFYLE
+83 QKESEPCLSREFYVQ
-98 SGVNESSLPPVD
+98 SGVNESALPQGD
-110 KAADP
+110 ELAKS
-115 QQKAVCQAPEQLLK
+115 QCKSPETLLK
-129 GASWAFDQPR
+129 GASWSFDQPR

-182 HYRSG
+182 RYRSG

-220 SPSQSHYQWQS
+220 SPSRSRYQWQS
-231 LQTYLQRPIAALN
+231 LQTYMQRPIAALDSN
-244 SSLMIGQ
+244 LMIGQ
-251 SYSGGSLFGSMAFNG
+251 SYSGGSLFGSMAYNG

-323 THYEGDLKVEVIEAN
+323 THYEGDLKVEIIEAD
-338 GRSSTFT
+338 GRSSTVT

-350 VPDSMRPGVG
+350 VPDSMRPGVS
-360 RYNALIGKA
+360 RYNAVVGRA
-369 RDYGGTQN
+369 RDYGDTQN

-385 RGVSNSLTG
+385 RGISNSFTG
-394 NLGLRVADDYQAI
+394 NLGLRIADDYQAI

-416 LGAFGVNTTWSH
+416 LGAFGLNTTWSH
-428 AKIDDEQSQSGWRV
+428 AQIDDNQSQSGWRV

-504 INQTLGDYGSL
+504 INQSLGDYGSL

-529 RNTQLQLGYSNS
+529 RNTQLQVGYSNS
-541 WKSISYNL
+541 WKNISYNL

-561 MDIGGD
+561 IDMDG
-567 DDSERRYSSSYVG
+567 SEQGRSRSYLG

-595 FGGRENYVS
+595 FGGRDNYIS
-604 TSLSHADSSGNSA
+604 TSLSHADSSGNSG
-617 QTSLSGMLDE
+617 QTSVSGMLDDA
-627 QGTLNY
+627 GTLNY
-633 SVYAGYQQNRENQAG
+633 SVYAGYQQNRESQAG
-648 STNNWGANLQKNSAF
+648 STKNWGANLQKNSAF
-663 GTLNGSYSASSE
+663 GTLNGSYSASSD

-683 RGAAVIHRGGVT
+683 RGAAVIHRGGIT
-695 VGPYLSETFG
+695 LGPYLSETFG

-716 VKNGQGARIDGNG
+716 VKNGQGARIDSNG
-729 YAIIPSLTPYRYNT
+729 YAIVPSLTPYRYNT

-790 NGTDA
+790 NGTEA
-795 LPMGANVVDDQNHVV
+795 LPMGASVLDDQNNVV

-824 ERQGTLTVRWGES
+824 ERQGILTVKWGDS
-837 AEEMCR
+837 PQEMCR
-843 VSYILPE
+843 VSYVLPE
-850 SSEEQ
+850 SSEQQ
-855 ELVSVSGQCVH
+855 ELVSVAGQCVVH

>member
-1 MNNRKLAS
+1 MNHRKIAS
-9 WITCALF
+9 WVTYALF
-16 PMSVYSWATDNSQYT
+16 PMSVCSWAAENSQYT

-37 LGGGFAKGLKRF
+37 LGGDFGKGLKRF
-49 NTDNNTAAGKYSVDI
+49 NADNNTPAGKYSVDI
-64 YLNGRFMQRDSVD
+64 YLNGRFIQRDSVD

-83 QEKSEPCLSRDFYLE
+83 QKESEPCLSREFYVQ
-98 SGVNESSLPPVD
+98 SGVNESALPQGD
-110 KAADP
+110 ELAKS
-115 QQKAVCQAPEQLLK
+115 QCKSPETLLK
-129 GASWAFDQPR
+129 GASWSFDQPR

-182 HYRSG
+182 RYRSG

-220 SPSQSHYQWQS
+220 SPSRSRYQWQS
-231 LQTYLQRPIAALN
+231 LQTYMQRPIAALDSN
-244 SSLMIGQ
+244 LMIGQ
-251 SYSGGSLFGSMAFNG
+251 SYSGGSLFGSMAYNG

-323 THYEGDLKVEVIEAN
+323 THYEGDLKVEIIEAD

-350 VPDSMRPGVG
+350 VPDSMRPGVS
-360 RYNALIGKA
+360 RYNAVVGRA
-369 RDYGGTQN
+369 RDYGDTQN

-385 RGVSNSLTG
+385 RGISNSFTG
-394 NLGLRVADDYQAI
+394 NLGLRIADDYQAI

-416 LGAFGVNTTWSH
+416 LGAFGLNTTWSH
-428 AKIDDEQSQSGWRV
+428 AQIDDNQSQSGWRV

-465 TEGYRELSD
+465 TEGYRELRD

-504 INQTLGDYGSL
+504 INQSLGDYGSL

-529 RNTQLQLGYSNS
+529 RNTQLQVGYSNS
-541 WKSISYNL
+541 WKNISYNL

-561 MDIGGD
+561 IDMDG
-567 DDSERRYSSSYVG
+567 SEQGRSRSYLG

-595 FGGRENYVS
+595 FGGRDNYIS
-604 TSLSHADSSGNSA
+604 TSLSHADSSGNSG
-617 QTSLSGMLDE
+617 QTSVSGMLDDA
-627 QGTLNY
+627 GTLNY
-633 SVYAGYQQNRENQAG
+633 SVYAGYQQNRESQAG
-648 STNNWGANLQKNSAF
+648 STKNWGANLQKNSAF
-663 GTLNGSYSASSE
+663 GTLNGSYSASSD

-683 RGAAVIHRGGVT
+683 RGAAVIHRGGIT
-695 VGPYLSETFG
+695 LGPYLSETFG

-716 VKNGQGARIDGNG
+716 VKNGQGARIDSNG
-729 YAIIPSLTPYRYNT
+729 YAIVPSLTPYRYNT

-790 NGTDA
+790 NGTEA
-795 LPMGANVVDDQNHVV
+795 LPMGASVLDDQNNVV

-824 ERQGTLTVRWGES
+824 ERQGILTVKWGDS
-837 AEEMCR
+837 PQEMCR
-843 VSYILPE
+843 VSYVLPE
-850 SSEEQ
+850 SSEQQ
-855 ELVSVSGQCVH
+855 ELVSVAGQCVVH

>member
-1 MNNRKLAS
+1 MNHRKIAS
-9 WITCALF
+9 WVTYALF
-16 PMSVYSWATDNSQYT
+16 PMSVCSWSAENSQYT

-37 LGGGFAKGLKRF
+37 LGGDFGKGLKRF
-49 NTDNNTAAGKYSVDI
+49 NADNNTPAGKYSVDI
-64 YLNGRFMQRDSVD
+64 YLNGRFIQRDSVD

-83 QEKSEPCLSRDFYLE
+83 QKESEPCLSREFYVQ
-98 SGVNESSLPPVD
+98 SGVNESALPQGD
-110 KAADP
+110 ELAKR
-115 QQKAVCQAPEQLLK
+115 QCKSPEALLK
-129 GASWAFDQPR
+129 GASWSFDQPR

-182 HYRSG
+182 RYRSG

-220 SPSQSHYQWQS
+220 SPSRSRYQWQS
-231 LQTYLQRPIAALN
+231 LQTYMQRPIAALDSN
-244 SSLMIGQ
+244 LMIGQ
-251 SYSGGSLFGSMAFNG
+251 SYSGGSLFGSMAYNG

-323 THYEGDLKVEVIEAN
+323 THYEGDLKVEIIEAD

-350 VPDSMRPGVG
+350 VPDSMRPGVS
-360 RYNALIGKA
+360 RYNAVVGRA
-369 RDYGGTQN
+369 RDYGDTQN

-385 RGVSNSLTG
+385 RGISNSFTG
-394 NLGLRVADDYQAI
+394 NLGLRIADDYQAI

-416 LGAFGVNTTWSH
+416 LGAFGLNTTWSH
-428 AKIDDEQSQSGWRV
+428 AQIDDNQSQSGWRV

-504 INQTLGDYGSL
+504 INQSLGDYGSL

-529 RNTQLQLGYSNS
+529 RNTQLQVGYSNS
-541 WKSISYNL
+541 WKNISYNL

-561 MDIGGD
+561 IDMDG
-567 DDSERRYSSSYVG
+567 SEQGRSRSYLG

-595 FGGRENYVS
+595 FGGRDNYIS
-604 TSLSHADSSGNSA
+604 TSLSHADSSGNSG
-617 QTSLSGMLDE
+617 QTSVSGMLDDA
-627 QGTLNY
+627 GTLNY
-633 SVYAGYQQNRENQAG
+633 SVYAGYQQNRESQAG
-648 STNNWGANLQKNSAF
+648 STKNWGANLQKNSAF
-663 GTLNGSYSASSE
+663 GTLNGSYSASSD

-683 RGAAVIHRGGVT
+683 RGAAVIHRGGIT
-695 VGPYLSETFG
+695 LGPYLSETFG

-716 VKNGQGARIDGNG
+716 VKNGQGARIDSNG
-729 YAIIPSLTPYRYNT
+729 YAIVPSLTPYRYNT
-743 ISLDP
+743 ISLEP

-790 NGTDA
+790 NGTEA
-795 LPMGANVVDDQNHVV
+795 LPMGASVLDDQNNVV

-824 ERQGTLTVRWGES
+824 ERQGILTVKWGDS
-837 AEEMCR
+837 PQEMCR
-843 VSYILPE
+843 VSYVLPE
-850 SSEEQ
+850 SSEQQ
-855 ELVSVSGQCVH
+855 ELVSVAGQCVVH

>member
-1 MNNRKLAS
+1 MNHRKIAS
-9 WITCALF
+9 WVTYALF
-16 PMSVYSWATDNSQYT
+16 PMSVCSWAAENSQYT

-37 LGGGFAKGLKRF
+37 LGGDFGKGLKRF
-49 NTDNNTAAGKYSVDI
+49 NADNNTPAGKYSVDI
-64 YLNGRFMQRDSVD
+64 YLNGRFIQRDSVD

-83 QEKSEPCLSRDFYLE
+83 QKESEPCLSREFYVQ
-98 SGVNESSLPPVD
+98 SGVNESALPQGD
-110 KAADP
+110 ELAKS
-115 QQKAVCQAPEQLLK
+115 QCKSPEALLK
-129 GASWAFDQPR
+129 GASWSFDQPR

-182 HYRSG
+182 RYRSG

-220 SPSQSHYQWQS
+220 SPSRSRYQWQS
-231 LQTYLQRPIAALN
+231 LQTYMQRPIAALDSN
-244 SSLMIGQ
+244 LMIGQ
-251 SYSGGSLFGSMAFNG
+251 SYSGGSLFGSMAYNG

-323 THYEGDLKVEVIEAN
+323 THYEGDLKVEIIEAD

-350 VPDSMRPGVG
+350 VPDSMRPGVS
-360 RYNALIGKA
+360 RYNAVVGRA
-369 RDYGGTQN
+369 RDYGDTQN

-385 RGVSNSLTG
+385 RGISNSFTG
-394 NLGLRVADDYQAI
+394 NLGLRIADDYQAI

-416 LGAFGVNTTWSH
+416 LGAFGLNTTWSH
-428 AKIDDEQSQSGWRV
+428 AQIDDNQSQSGWRV

-504 INQTLGDYGSL
+504 INQSLGDYGSL

-529 RNTQLQLGYSNS
+529 RNTQLQVGYSNS
-541 WKSISYNL
+541 WKNISYNL

-561 MDIGGD
+561 IDMDG
-567 DDSERRYSSSYVG
+567 SEQGRSRSYLG

-595 FGGRENYVS
+595 FGGRDNYIS
-604 TSLSHADSSGNSA
+604 TSLSHADSSGNSG
-617 QTSLSGMLDE
+617 QTSVSGMLDDA
-627 QGTLNY
+627 GTLNY
-633 SVYAGYQQNRENQAG
+633 SVYAGYQQNRESQAG
-648 STNNWGANLQKNSAF
+648 STKNWGANLQKNSAF
-663 GTLNGSYSASSE
+663 GTLNGSYSASSD

-683 RGAAVIHRGGVT
+683 RGAAVIHRGGIT
-695 VGPYLSETFG
+695 LGPYLSETFG

-716 VKNGQGARIDGNG
+716 VKNGQGARIDSNG
-729 YAIIPSLTPYRYNT
+729 YAIVPSLTPYRYNT

-790 NGTDA
+790 NGTEA
-795 LPMGANVVDDQNHVV
+795 LPMGASVLDDQNNVV

-824 ERQGTLTVRWGES
+824 ERQGILTVKWGDS
-837 AEEMCR
+837 PQEMCR
-843 VSYILPE
+843 VSYVLPE
-850 SSEEQ
+850 SSEQQ
-855 ELVSVSGQCVH
+855 ELVSVAGQCVVH

>member
-1 MNNRKLAS
+1 MNHRKIAS
-9 WITCALF
+9 WVTYALF
-16 PMSVYSWATDNSQYT
+16 PMSVCSWAAENSQYT

-37 LGGGFAKGLKRF
+37 LGGDFGKGLKRF
-49 NTDNNTAAGKYSVDI
+49 NADNNTPAGKYSVDI
-64 YLNGRFMQRDSVD
+64 YLNGRFIQRDSVD
-77 FVNNSA
+77 FVNNLA
-83 QEKSEPCLSRDFYLE
+83 QKESEPCLSREFYVQ
-98 SGVNESSLPPVD
+98 SGVNERALPQGD
-110 KAADP
+110 ELAKS
-115 QQKAVCQAPEQLLK
+115 QCKSPETLLK
-129 GASWAFDQPR
+129 GASWSFDQPR

-182 HYRSG
+182 RYRSG

-220 SPSQSHYQWQS
+220 SPSRSRYQWQS
-231 LQTYLQRPIAALN
+231 LQTYMQRPIAALDSN
-244 SSLMIGQ
+244 LMIGQ
-251 SYSGGSLFGSMAFNG
+251 SYSGGSLFGSMAYNG

-323 THYEGDLKVEVIEAN
+323 THYEGDLKVEIIEAD

-350 VPDSMRPGVG
+350 VPDSMRPGVS
-360 RYNALIGKA
+360 RYNAVVGRA
-369 RDYGGTQN
+369 RDYGDTQN

-385 RGVSNSLTG
+385 RGISNSFTG
-394 NLGLRVADDYQAI
+394 NLGLRIADDYQAI

-416 LGAFGVNTTWSH
+416 LGAFGLNTTWSH
-428 AKIDDEQSQSGWRV
+428 AQIDDNQSQSGWRV

-504 INQTLGDYGSL
+504 INQSLGDYGSL

-529 RNTQLQLGYSNS
+529 RNTQLQVGYSNS
-541 WKSISYNL
+541 WKNISYNL

-561 MDIGGD
+561 IDMDG
-567 DDSERRYSSSYVG
+567 SEQGRSRSYLG

-595 FGGRENYVS
+595 FGGRDNYIS
-604 TSLSHADSSGNSA
+604 TSLSHADSSGNSG
-617 QTSLSGMLDE
+617 QTSVSGMLDDA
-627 QGTLNY
+627 GTLNY
-633 SVYAGYQQNRENQAG
+633 SVYAGYQQNRESQAG
-648 STNNWGANLQKNSAF
+648 STKNWGANLQKNSAF
-663 GTLNGSYSASSE
+663 GTLNGSYSASSD

-683 RGAAVIHRGGVT
+683 RGAAVIHRGGIT
-695 VGPYLSETFG
+695 LGPYLSETFG

-716 VKNGQGARIDGNG
+716 VKNGQGARIDSNG
-729 YAIIPSLTPYRYNT
+729 YAIVPSLTPYRYNT

-790 NGTDA
+790 NGTEA
-795 LPMGANVVDDQNHVV
+795 LPMGASVLDDQNNVV

-824 ERQGTLTVRWGES
+824 ERQGILTVKWGDS
-837 AEEMCR
+837 PQEMCR
-843 VSYILPE
+843 VSYVLPE
-850 SSEEQ
+850 SSEQQ
-855 ELVSVSGQCVH
+855 ELVSVAGQCVVH

>member
-1 MNNRKLAS
+1 MNHRKIAS
-9 WITCALF
+9 WVTYALF
-16 PMSVYSWATDNSQYT
+16 PMSVCSWAAENSQYT

-37 LGGGFAKGLKRF
+37 LGGDFGKGLKRF
-49 NTDNNTAAGKYSVDI
+49 NADNNTPAGKYSVDI
-64 YLNGRFMQRDSVD
+64 YLNGRFIQRDSVD

-83 QEKSEPCLSRDFYLE
+83 QKESEPCLSREFYVQ
-98 SGVNESSLPPVD
+98 SGVNESALPQGD
-110 KAADP
+110 ELAKR
-115 QQKAVCQAPEQLLK
+115 QCKSPEALLK
-129 GASWAFDQPR
+129 GASWSFDQPR

-182 HYRSG
+182 RYRSG

-220 SPSQSHYQWQS
+220 SPSRSRYQWQS
-231 LQTYLQRPIAALN
+231 LQTYMQRPIAALDSN
-244 SSLMIGQ
+244 LMIGQ
-251 SYSGGSLFGSMAFNG
+251 SYSGGSLFGSMAYNG

-323 THYEGDLKVEVIEAN
+323 THYEGDLKVEIIEAD

-350 VPDSMRPGVG
+350 VPDSMRPGVS
-360 RYNALIGKA
+360 RYNAVVGRA
-369 RDYGGTQN
+369 RDYGDTQN

-385 RGVSNSLTG
+385 RGISNSFTG
-394 NLGLRVADDYQAI
+394 NLGLRIADDYQAI

-416 LGAFGVNTTWSH
+416 LGAFGLNTTWSH
-428 AKIDDEQSQSGWRV
+428 AQIDDNQSQSGWRV

-504 INQTLGDYGSL
+504 INQSLGDYGSL

-529 RNTQLQLGYSNS
+529 RNTQLQVGYSNS
-541 WKSISYNL
+541 WKNISYNL

-561 MDIGGD
+561 IDMDG
-567 DDSERRYSSSYVG
+567 SEQGRSRSYLG

-595 FGGRENYVS
+595 FGGRDNYIS
-604 TSLSHADSSGNSA
+604 TSLSHADSSGNSG
-617 QTSLSGMLDE
+617 QTSVSGMLDDV
-627 QGTLNY
+627 GTLNY
-633 SVYAGYQQNRENQAG
+633 SVYAGYQQNRESQAG
-648 STNNWGANLQKNSAF
+648 STKNWGANLQKNSAF
-663 GTLNGSYSASSE
+663 GTLNGSYSASSD

-683 RGAAVIHRGGVT
+683 RGAAVIHRGGIT
-695 VGPYLSETFG
+695 LGPYLSETFG

-716 VKNGQGARIDGNG
+716 VKNGQGARIDSNG
-729 YAIIPSLTPYRYNT
+729 YAIVPSLTPYRYNT

-790 NGTDA
+790 NGTEA
-795 LPMGANVVDDQNHVV
+795 LPMGASVLDDQNNVV

-824 ERQGTLTVRWGES
+824 ERQGILTVKWGDS
-837 AEEMCR
+837 PQEMCR
-843 VSYILPE
+843 VSYVLPE
-850 SSEEQ
+850 SSEQQ
-855 ELVSVSGQCVH
+855 ELVSVAGQCVVH

>member
-1 MNNRKLAS
+1 MNHRKIAS
-9 WITCALF
+9 WVTYALF
-16 PMSVYSWATDNSQYT
+16 PMSVCSWAAENSQYT

-37 LGGGFAKGLKRF
+37 LGGDFGKGLKRF
-49 NTDNNTAAGKYSVDI
+49 NADNNTPAGKYSVDI
-64 YLNGRFMQRDSVD
+64 YLNGRFIQRDSVD
-77 FVNNSA
+77 FVNNLA
-83 QEKSEPCLSRDFYLE
+83 QKESEPCLSREFYVQ
-98 SGVNESSLPPVD
+98 SGVNESALPQGD
-110 KAADP
+110 ELAKR
-115 QQKAVCQAPEQLLK
+115 QCKSPEALLK
-129 GASWAFDQPR
+129 GASWSFDQPR

-182 HYRSG
+182 RYRSG

-220 SPSQSHYQWQS
+220 SPSRSRYQWQS
-231 LQTYLQRPIAALN
+231 LQTYMQRPIAALDSN
-244 SSLMIGQ
+244 LMIGQ
-251 SYSGGSLFGSMAFNG
+251 SYSGGSLFGSMAYNG

-323 THYEGDLKVEVIEAN
+323 THYEGDLKVEIIEAD

-350 VPDSMRPGVG
+350 VPDSMRPGVS
-360 RYNALIGKA
+360 RYNAVVGRA
-369 RDYGGTQN
+369 RDYGDTQN

-385 RGVSNSLTG
+385 RGISNSFTG
-394 NLGLRVADDYQAI
+394 NLGLRIADDYQAI

-416 LGAFGVNTTWSH
+416 LGAFGLNTTWSH
-428 AKIDDEQSQSGWRV
+428 AQIDDNQSQSGWRV

-504 INQTLGDYGSL
+504 INQSLGDYGSL

-529 RNTQLQLGYSNS
+529 RNTQLQVGYSNS
-541 WKSISYNL
+541 WKNISYNL

-561 MDIGGD
+561 IDMDG
-567 DDSERRYSSSYVG
+567 SEQGRSRSYLG

-595 FGGRENYVS
+595 FGGRDNYIS
-604 TSLSHADSSGNSA
+604 TSLSHADSSGNSG
-617 QTSLSGMLDE
+617 QTSVSGMLDDA
-627 QGTLNY
+627 GTLNY
-633 SVYAGYQQNRENQAG
+633 SVYAGYQQNRESQAG
-648 STNNWGANLQKNSAF
+648 STKNWGANLQKDSAF
-663 GTLNGSYSASSE
+663 GTLNGSYSASSD

-683 RGAAVIHRGGVT
+683 RGAAVIHRGGIT
-695 VGPYLSETFG
+695 LGPYLSETFG

-716 VKNGQGARIDGNG
+716 VKNGQGARIDSNG
-729 YAIIPSLTPYRYNT
+729 YAIVPSLTPYRYNT

-790 NGTDA
+790 NGTEA
-795 LPMGANVVDDQNHVV
+795 LPMGASVLDDQNNVV

-824 ERQGTLTVRWGES
+824 ERQGILTVKWGDS
-837 AEEMCR
+837 PQEMCR
-843 VSYILPE
+843 VSYVLPE
-850 SSEEQ
+850 SSEQQ
-855 ELVSVSGQCVH
+855 ELVSVAGQCVVH

>member
-1 MNNRKLAS
+1 MNHRKIAS
-9 WITCALF
+9 WVTYALF
-16 PMSVYSWATDNSQYT
+16 PMSVCSWSAENSQYT

-37 LGGGFAKGLKRF
+37 LGGDFGKGLKRF
-49 NTDNNTAAGKYSVDI
+49 NADNNTPAGKYSVDI
-64 YLNGRFMQRDSVD
+64 YLNGRFIQRDSVD
-77 FVNNSA
+77 FVNNLA
-83 QEKSEPCLSRDFYLE
+83 QKESEPCLSREFYVQ
-98 SGVNESSLPPVD
+98 SGVNESALPQGD
-110 KAADP
+110 ELAKS
-115 QQKAVCQAPEQLLK
+115 QCKSPETLLK
-129 GASWAFDQPR
+129 GASWSFDQPR

-182 HYRSG
+182 RYRSG

-220 SPSQSHYQWQS
+220 SPSRSRYQWQS
-231 LQTYLQRPIAALN
+231 LQTYMQRPIAALDSN
-244 SSLMIGQ
+244 LMIGQ
-251 SYSGGSLFGSMAFNG
+251 SYSGGSLFGSMAYNG

-323 THYEGDLKVEVIEAN
+323 THYEGDLKVEIIEAD

-350 VPDSMRPGVG
+350 VPDSMRPGVS
-360 RYNALIGKA
+360 RYNAVVGRA
-369 RDYGGTQN
+369 RDYGDTQN

-385 RGVSNSLTG
+385 RGISNSFTG
-394 NLGLRVADDYQAI
+394 NLGLRIADDYQAI

-416 LGAFGVNTTWSH
+416 LGAFGLNTTWSH
-428 AKIDDEQSQSGWRV
+428 AQIDDNQSQSGWRV

-504 INQTLGDYGSL
+504 INQSLGDYGSL

-529 RNTQLQLGYSNS
+529 RNTQLQVGYSNS
-541 WKSISYNL
+541 WKNISYNL

-561 MDIGGD
+561 IDMDG
-567 DDSERRYSSSYVG
+567 SEQGRSRSYLG

-595 FGGRENYVS
+595 FGGRDNYIS
-604 TSLSHADSSGNSA
+604 TSLSHADSSGNSG
-617 QTSLSGMLDE
+617 QTSVSGMLDDA
-627 QGTLNY
+627 GTLNY
-633 SVYAGYQQNRENQAG
+633 SVYAGYQQNRESQAG
-648 STNNWGANLQKNSAF
+648 STKNWGANLQKNSAF
-663 GTLNGSYSASSE
+663 GTLNGSYSASSD

-683 RGAAVIHRGGVT
+683 RGAAVIHRGGIT
-695 VGPYLSETFG
+695 LGPYLSETFG

-716 VKNGQGARIDGNG
+716 VKNGQGARIDSNG
-729 YAIIPSLTPYRYNT
+729 YAIVPSLTPYRYNT

-783 VLIKAKI
+783 VLIKVKI
-790 NGTDA
+790 NGTEA
-795 LPMGANVVDDQNHVV
+795 LPMGASVLDDQNNVV

-824 ERQGTLTVRWGES
+824 ERQGILTVKWGDS
-837 AEEMCR
+837 PQEMCR
-843 VSYILPE
+843 VSYVLPE
-850 SSEEQ
+850 SSEQQ
-855 ELVSVSGQCVH
+855 ELVSVAGQCVVH

>member
-1 MNNRKLAS
+1 MNHRKIAS
-9 WITCALF
+9 WVTYALF
-16 PMSVYSWATDNSQYT
+16 PMSICSWAAENSQYT

-37 LGGGFAKGLKRF
+37 LGGDFGKGLKRF
-49 NTDNNTAAGKYSVDI
+49 NADNNTPAGKYSVDI
-64 YLNGRFMQRDSVD
+64 YLNGRFIQRDSVD

-83 QEKSEPCLSRDFYLE
+83 QKESEPCLSREFYVQ
-98 SGVNESSLPPVD
+98 SGVNESALPQSD
-110 KAADP
+110 ELAKS
-115 QQKAVCQAPEQLLK
+115 QCKSPEALLK
-129 GASWAFDQPR
+129 GASWSFDQPR

-182 HYRSG
+182 RYRSG

-220 SPSQSHYQWQS
+220 SSSRSRYQWQS
-231 LQTYLQRPIAALN
+231 LQTYMQRPIAALN
-244 SSLMIGQ
+244 SNLMIGQ
-251 SYSGGSLFGSMAFNG
+251 SYSGGSLFGSMAYNG

-323 THYEGDLKVEVIEAN
+323 THYEGDLKVEIIEAD

-350 VPDSMRPGVG
+350 VPDSMRPGVS
-360 RYNALIGKA
+360 RYNAVVGRA
-369 RDYGGTQN
+369 RDYGDTQN

-385 RGVSNSLTG
+385 RGISNSLTG
-394 NLGLRVADDYQAI
+394 NLGLRIADDYQAI

-416 LGAFGVNTTWSH
+416 LGAFGLNTTWSH
-428 AKIDDEQSQSGWRV
+428 AQIDDNQSQSGWRV
-442 QASYSRTFDYTGTN
+442 QVSYSRTFDYTGTN

-504 INQTLGDYGSL
+504 INQSLGDYGSL

-529 RNTQLQLGYSNS
+529 RNTQLQVGYSNS
-541 WKSISYNL
+541 WKNISYNL

-561 MDIGGD
+561 TDMDG
-567 DDSERRYSSSYVG
+567 SEQGRSRSYLG

-595 FGGRENYVS
+595 FGGRDNYIS
-604 TSLSHADSSGNSA
+604 TSLSHADSSGNSG
-617 QTSLSGMLDE
+617 QTSVSGMLDDA
-627 QGTLNY
+627 GTLNY
-633 SVYAGYQQNRENQAG
+633 SVYAGYQQNRESQAG
-648 STNNWGANLQKNSAF
+648 STKNWGANLQKNSAF
-663 GTLNGSYSASSE
+663 GTLNGSYSASSD

-683 RGAAVIHRGGVT
+683 RGAAVIHRGGIT
-695 VGPYLSETFG
+695 LGPYLSETFG

-716 VKNGQGARIDGNG
+716 VKNGQGARIDSNG
-729 YAIIPSLTPYRYNT
+729 YAIVPSLTPYRYNT

-790 NGTDA
+790 NGTEA
-795 LPMGANVVDDQNHVV
+795 LPMGASVLDDQNNVV

-824 ERQGTLTVRWGES
+824 ERQGILTVKWGDS
-837 AEEMCR
+837 PQEMCR
-843 VSYILPE
+843 VSYVLPE
-850 SSEEQ
+850 SSEQQ
-855 ELVSVSGQCVH
+855 ELVSVAGQCVVH

>member
-1 MNNRKLAS
+1 MNHRKIAS
-9 WITCALF
+9 WVTYALF
-16 PMSVYSWATDNSQYT
+16 PMSVCSWAAENSQYT

-37 LGGGFAKGLKRF
+37 LGGDFGKGLKRF
-49 NTDNNTAAGKYSVDI
+49 NADNNTPAGKYSVDI
-64 YLNGRFMQRDSVD
+64 YLNGRFIQRDSVD
-77 FVNNSA
+77 FVNNLA
-83 QEKSEPCLSRDFYLE
+83 QKESEPCLSREFYVQ
-98 SGVNESSLPPVD
+98 SGVNESALPQGD
-110 KAADP
+110 ELAKR
-115 QQKAVCQAPEQLLK
+115 QCKSPEALLK
-129 GASWAFDQPR
+129 GASWSFDQPR

-182 HYRSG
+182 RYRSG
-187 SGGTSQYGFLGLKSG
+187 SGGISQYGFLGLKSG

-220 SPSQSHYQWQS
+220 SPSRSRYQWQS
-231 LQTYLQRPIAALN
+231 LQTYMQRPIAALDSN
-244 SSLMIGQ
+244 LMIGQ
-251 SYSGGSLFGSMAFNG
+251 SYSGGSLFGSMAYNG

-323 THYEGDLKVEVIEAN
+323 THYEGDLKVEIIEAD

-350 VPDSMRPGVG
+350 VPDSMRPGVS
-360 RYNALIGKA
+360 RYNAVVGRA
-369 RDYGGTQN
+369 RDYGDTQN

-385 RGVSNSLTG
+385 RGISNSFTG
-394 NLGLRVADDYQAI
+394 NLGLRIADDYQAI

-416 LGAFGVNTTWSH
+416 LGAFGLNTTWSH
-428 AKIDDEQSQSGWRV
+428 AQIDDNQSQSGWRV

-504 INQTLGDYGSL
+504 INQSLGDYGSL

-529 RNTQLQLGYSNS
+529 RNTQLQVGYSNS
-541 WKSISYNL
+541 WKNISYNL

-561 MDIGGD
+561 IDMDG
-567 DDSERRYSSSYVG
+567 SEQVRSRSYLG

-595 FGGRENYVS
+595 FGGRDNYIS
-604 TSLSHADSSGNSA
+604 TSLSHADSSGNSG
-617 QTSLSGMLDE
+617 QTSVSGMLDDA
-627 QGTLNY
+627 GTLNY
-633 SVYAGYQQNRENQAG
+633 SVYAGYQQNRESQAG
-648 STNNWGANLQKNSAF
+648 STKNWGANLQKNSAF
-663 GTLNGSYSASSE
+663 GTLNGSYSASSD

-683 RGAAVIHRGGVT
+683 RGAAVIHRGGIT
-695 VGPYLSETFG
+695 LGPYLSETFG

-716 VKNGQGARIDGNG
+716 VKNGQGARIDSNG
-729 YAIIPSLTPYRYNT
+729 YAIVPSLTPYRYNT

-790 NGTDA
+790 NGTEA
-795 LPMGANVVDDQNHVV
+795 LPMGASVLDDQNNVV

-824 ERQGTLTVRWGES
+824 ERQGILTVKWGDS
-837 AEEMCR
+837 PQEMCR
-843 VSYILPE
+843 VSYVLPE
-850 SSEEQ
+850 SSEQQ
-855 ELVSVSGQCVH
+855 ELVSVAGQCVVH

>member
-1 MNNRKLAS
+1 MNHRKIAS
-9 WITCALF
+9 WVTYALF
-16 PMSVYSWATDNSQYT
+16 PMSVCSWAAENSQYT

-37 LGGGFAKGLKRF
+37 LGGDFGKGLKRF
-49 NTDNNTAAGKYSVDI
+49 NADNNTPAGKYSVDI
-64 YLNGRFMQRDSVD
+64 YLNGRFIQRDSVD

-83 QEKSEPCLSRDFYLE
+83 QKESEPCLSREFYVQ
-98 SGVNESSLPPVD
+98 SGVNESALPQGD
-110 KAADP
+110 ELAKS
-115 QQKAVCQAPEQLLK
+115 QCKSPETLLK
-129 GASWAFDQPR
+129 GASWSFDQPR

-182 HYRSG
+182 RYRSG

-220 SPSQSHYQWQS
+220 SPSRSRYQWQS
-231 LQTYLQRPIAALN
+231 LQTYMQRPIAALDSN
-244 SSLMIGQ
+244 LMIGQ
-251 SYSGGSLFGSMAFNG
+251 SYSGGSLFGSMAYNG

-323 THYEGDLKVEVIEAN
+323 THYEGDLKVEIIEAD

-350 VPDSMRPGVG
+350 VPDSMRPGVS
-360 RYNALIGKA
+360 RYNAVVGRA
-369 RDYGGTQN
+369 RDYGDTQN

-385 RGVSNSLTG
+385 RGISNSFTG
-394 NLGLRVADDYQAI
+394 NLGLRIADDYQAI

-416 LGAFGVNTTWSH
+416 LGAFGLNTTWSH
-428 AKIDDEQSQSGWRV
+428 AQIDDNQSQSGWRV

-504 INQTLGDYGSL
+504 INQSLGDYGSL

-529 RNTQLQLGYSNS
+529 RNTQLQVGYSNS
-541 WKSISYNL
+541 WKNISYNL

-561 MDIGGD
+561 IDMDG
-567 DDSERRYSSSYVG
+567 SEQGRSRSYLG

-595 FGGRENYVS
+595 FGGRDNYIS
-604 TSLSHADSSGNSA
+604 TSLSHADSSGNSG
-617 QTSLSGMLDE
+617 QTSVSGMLDDA
-627 QGTLNY
+627 GTLNY
-633 SVYAGYQQNRENQAG
+633 SVYAGYQQNRESQAG
-648 STNNWGANLQKNSAF
+648 STKNWGANLQKNSAF
-663 GTLNGSYSASSE
+663 GTLNGSYSASSD

-683 RGAAVIHRGGVT
+683 RGSAVIHRGGIT
-695 VGPYLSETFG
+695 LGPYLSETFG

-716 VKNGQGARIDGNG
+716 VKNGQGARIDSNG
-729 YAIIPSLTPYRYNT
+729 YAIVPSLTPYRYNT

-790 NGTDA
+790 NGTEA
-795 LPMGANVVDDQNHVV
+795 LPMGASVLDDQNNVV

-824 ERQGTLTVRWGES
+824 ERQGILTVKWGDS
-837 AEEMCR
+837 PQEMCR
-843 VSYILPE
+843 VSYVLPE
-850 SSEEQ
+850 SSEQQ
-855 ELVSVSGQCVH
+855 ELVSVAGQCVVH

>member
-1 MNNRKLAS
+1 MNHRKIAS
-9 WITCALF
+9 WVTYALF
-16 PMSVYSWATDNSQYT
+16 PMSVCSWAAENSQYT

-37 LGGGFAKGLKRF
+37 LGGDFGKGLKRF
-49 NTDNNTAAGKYSVDI
+49 NADNNTPAGKYSVDI
-64 YLNGRFMQRDSVD
+64 YLNGRFIQRDSVD

-83 QEKSEPCLSRDFYLE
+83 QKESEPCLSREFYVQ
-98 SGVNESSLPPVD
+98 SGVNESALPQGD
-110 KAADP
+110 ELAKR
-115 QQKAVCQAPEQLLK
+115 QCKSPEALLK
-129 GASWAFDQPR
+129 GASWSFDQPR

-175 STNYYQS
+175 STNYCQS
-182 HYRSG
+182 RYRSG
-187 SGGTSQYGFLGLKSG
+187 SGGISQYGFLGLKSG

-220 SPSQSHYQWQS
+220 SPSRSRYQWQS
-231 LQTYLQRPIAALN
+231 LQTYMQRPIAALDSN
-244 SSLMIGQ
+244 LMIGQ
-251 SYSGGSLFGSMAFNG
+251 SYSGGSLFGSMAYNG

-323 THYEGDLKVEVIEAN
+323 THYEGDLKVEIIEAD

-350 VPDSMRPGVG
+350 VPDSMRPGVS
-360 RYNALIGKA
+360 RYNAVVGRA
-369 RDYGGTQN
+369 RDYGDTQN

-385 RGVSNSLTG
+385 RGISNSFTG
-394 NLGLRVADDYQAI
+394 NLGLRIADDYQAI

-416 LGAFGVNTTWSH
+416 LGAFGLNTTWSH
-428 AKIDDEQSQSGWRV
+428 AQIDDNQSQSGWRV

-504 INQTLGDYGSL
+504 INQSLGDYGSL

-529 RNTQLQLGYSNS
+529 RNTQLQVGYSNS
-541 WKSISYNL
+541 WKNISYNL

-561 MDIGGD
+561 IDMDG
-567 DDSERRYSSSYVG
+567 SEQVRSRSYLG

-595 FGGRENYVS
+595 FGGRDNYIS
-604 TSLSHADSSGNSA
+604 TSLSHADSSGNSG
-617 QTSLSGMLDE
+617 QTSVSGMLDDA
-627 QGTLNY
+627 GTLNY
-633 SVYAGYQQNRENQAG
+633 SVYAGYQQNRESQAG
-648 STNNWGANLQKNSAF
+648 STKNWGANLQKNSAF
-663 GTLNGSYSASSE
+663 GTLNGSYSASSD

-683 RGAAVIHRGGVT
+683 RGAAVIHRGGIT
-695 VGPYLSETFG
+695 LGPYLSETFG

-716 VKNGQGARIDGNG
+716 VKNGQGARIDSNG
-729 YAIIPSLTPYRYNT
+729 YAIVPSLTPYRYNT

-790 NGTDA
+790 NGTEA
-795 LPMGANVVDDQNHVV
+795 LPMGASVLDDQNNVV

-824 ERQGTLTVRWGES
+824 ERQGILTVKWGDS
-837 AEEMCR
+837 PQEMCR
-843 VSYILPE
+843 VSYVLPE
-850 SSEEQ
+850 SSEQQ
-855 ELVSVSGQCVH
+855 ELVSVAGQCVVH

>member
-1 MNNRKLAS
+1 MNHRKIAS
-9 WITCALF
+9 WVTYALF
-16 PMSVYSWATDNSQYT
+16 PMSVCSWAAENSQYT

-37 LGGGFAKGLKRF
+37 LGGDFGKGLKRF
-49 NTDNNTAAGKYSVDI
+49 NADNNTPAGKYSVDI
-64 YLNGRFMQRDSVD
+64 YLNGSFIQRDSVD

-83 QEKSEPCLSRDFYLE
+83 QKESEPCLSREFYVQ
-98 SGVNESSLPPVD
+98 SGVNESALPQGD
-110 KAADP
+110 ELAKR
-115 QQKAVCQAPEQLLK
+115 QCKSPEALLK
-129 GASWAFDQPR
+129 GASWSFDQPR

-182 HYRSG
+182 RYRSG

-220 SPSQSHYQWQS
+220 SPSRSRYQWQS
-231 LQTYLQRPIAALN
+231 LQTYMQRPIAALDSN
-244 SSLMIGQ
+244 LMIGQ
-251 SYSGGSLFGSMAFNG
+251 SYSGGSLFGSMAYNG

-323 THYEGDLKVEVIEAN
+323 THYEGDLKVEIIEAD

-350 VPDSMRPGVG
+350 VPDSMRPGVS
-360 RYNALIGKA
+360 RYNAVVGRA
-369 RDYGGTQN
+369 RDYGDTQN

-385 RGVSNSLTG
+385 RGISNSFTG
-394 NLGLRVADDYQAI
+394 NLGLRIADDYQAI

-416 LGAFGVNTTWSH
+416 LGAFGLNTTWSH
-428 AKIDDEQSQSGWRV
+428 AQIDDNQSQSGWRV

-474 VLGERASKKHGS
+474 VLDERASKKHGS

-504 INQTLGDYGSL
+504 INQSLGDYGSL

-529 RNTQLQLGYSNS
+529 RNTQLQVGYSNS
-541 WKSISYNL
+541 WKNISYNL

-561 MDIGGD
+561 IDMDG
-567 DDSERRYSSSYVG
+567 SEQGRSRSYLG

-595 FGGRENYVS
+595 FGGRDNYIS
-604 TSLSHADSSGNSA
+604 TSLSHADSSGNSG
-617 QTSLSGMLDE
+617 QTSVSGMLDDA
-627 QGTLNY
+627 GTLNY
-633 SVYAGYQQNRENQAG
+633 SVYAGYQQNRESQAG
-648 STNNWGANLQKNSAF
+648 STKNWGANLQKNSAF
-663 GTLNGSYSASSE
+663 GTLNGSYSASSD

-683 RGAAVIHRGGVT
+683 RGAAVIHRGGIT
-695 VGPYLSETFG
+695 LGPYLSETFG

-716 VKNGQGARIDGNG
+716 VKNGQGARIDSNG
-729 YAIIPSLTPYRYNT
+729 YAIVPSLTPYRYNT

-790 NGTDA
+790 NGTEA
-795 LPMGANVVDDQNHVV
+795 LPMGASVLDDQNNVV

-824 ERQGTLTVRWGES
+824 ERQGILTVKWGDS
-837 AEEMCR
+837 PQEMCR
-843 VSYILPE
+843 VSYVLPE
-850 SSEEQ
+850 SSEQQ
-855 ELVSVSGQCVH
+855 ELVSVAGQCVVH

>member
-1 MNNRKLAS
+1 MNHRKIAS
-9 WITCALF
+9 WVTYALF
-16 PMSVYSWATDNSQYT
+16 PMSVCSWAAENSQYT

-37 LGGGFAKGLKRF
+37 LGGDFGKGLKRF
-49 NTDNNTAAGKYSVDI
+49 NADNNTPAGKYSVDI
-64 YLNGRFMQRDSVD
+64 YLNGRFIQRDSVD

-83 QEKSEPCLSRDFYLE
+83 QKESEPCLSREFYVQ
-98 SGVNESSLPPVD
+98 SGVNESALPQGD
-110 KAADP
+110 ELAKR
-115 QQKAVCQAPEQLLK
+115 QCKSPEALLK
-129 GASWAFDQPR
+129 GASWSFDQPR

-182 HYRSG
+182 RYRSG

-220 SPSQSHYQWQS
+220 SPSRSSYQWQS
-231 LQTYLQRPIAALN
+231 LQTYMQRPIAALDSN
-244 SSLMIGQ
+244 LMIGQ
-251 SYSGGSLFGSMAFNG
+251 SYSGGSLFGSMAYNG

-323 THYEGDLKVEVIEAN
+323 THYEGDLKVEIIEAD

-350 VPDSMRPGVG
+350 VPDSMRPGVS
-360 RYNALIGKA
+360 RYNAVVGRA
-369 RDYGGTQN
+369 RDYGDTQN

-385 RGVSNSLTG
+385 RGISNSFTG
-394 NLGLRVADDYQAI
+394 NLGLRIADDYQAI

-416 LGAFGVNTTWSH
+416 LGAFGLNTTWSH
-428 AKIDDEQSQSGWRV
+428 AQIDDNQSQSGWRV

-504 INQTLGDYGSL
+504 INQSLGDYGSL

-529 RNTQLQLGYSNS
+529 RNTQLQVGYSNS
-541 WKSISYNL
+541 WKNISYNL

-561 MDIGGD
+561 IDMDG
-567 DDSERRYSSSYVG
+567 SEQGRSRSYLG

-595 FGGRENYVS
+595 FGGRDNYIS
-604 TSLSHADSSGNSA
+604 TSLSHADSSGNSG
-617 QTSLSGMLDE
+617 QTSVSGMLDDA
-627 QGTLNY
+627 GTLNY
-633 SVYAGYQQNRENQAG
+633 SVYAGYQQNRESQAG
-648 STNNWGANLQKNSAF
+648 STKNWGANLQKNSAF
-663 GTLNGSYSASSE
+663 GTLNGSYSASSD

-683 RGAAVIHRGGVT
+683 RGAAVIHRGGIT
-695 VGPYLSETFG
+695 LGPYLSETFG

-716 VKNGQGARIDGNG
+716 VKNGQGARIDSNG
-729 YAIIPSLTPYRYNT
+729 YAIVPSLTPYRYNT

-790 NGTDA
+790 NGTEA
-795 LPMGANVVDDQNHVV
+795 LPMGASVLDDQNNVV

-824 ERQGTLTVRWGES
+824 ERQGILTVKWGDS
-837 AEEMCR
+837 PQEMCR
-843 VSYILPE
+843 VSYVLPE
-850 SSEEQ
+850 SSEQQ
-855 ELVSVSGQCVH
+855 ELVSVAGQCVVH

>member
-1 MNNRKLAS
+1 MNHRKIAS
-9 WITCALF
+9 WVTYALF
-16 PMSVYSWATDNSQYT
+16 PMSVCSWAAENSQYT

-37 LGGGFAKGLKRF
+37 LGGDFGKGLKRF
-49 NTDNNTAAGKYSVDI
+49 NADNNTPAGKYSVDI
-64 YLNGRFMQRDSVD
+64 YLNGRFIQRDSVD
-77 FVNNSA
+77 FVNNLA
-83 QEKSEPCLSRDFYLE
+83 QKESEPCLSREFYVQ
-98 SGVNESSLPPVD
+98 SGVNESALPQGD
-110 KAADP
+110 ELAKS
-115 QQKAVCQAPEQLLK
+115 QCKSPETLLK
-129 GASWAFDQPR
+129 GASWSFDQPR

-182 HYRSG
+182 RYRSG

-220 SPSQSHYQWQS
+220 SPSRSRYQWQS
-231 LQTYLQRPIAALN
+231 LQTYMQRPIAALDSN
-244 SSLMIGQ
+244 LMIGQ
-251 SYSGGSLFGSMAFNG
+251 SYSGGSLFGSMAYNG

-323 THYEGDLKVEVIEAN
+323 THYEGDLKVEIIEAD

-350 VPDSMRPGVG
+350 VPDSMRPGVS
-360 RYNALIGKA
+360 RYNAVVGRA
-369 RDYGGTQN
+369 RDYGDTQN

-385 RGVSNSLTG
+385 RGISNSFTG
-394 NLGLRVADDYQAI
+394 NLGLRIADDYQAI

-416 LGAFGVNTTWSH
+416 LGAFGLNTTWSH
-428 AKIDDEQSQSGWRV
+428 AQIDDNQSQSGWRV

-504 INQTLGDYGSL
+504 INQSLGDYGSL

-529 RNTQLQLGYSNS
+529 RNTQLQVGYSNS
-541 WKSISYNL
+541 WKNISYNL

-561 MDIGGD
+561 IDMDG
-567 DDSERRYSSSYVG
+567 SEQGRSRSYLG

-595 FGGRENYVS
+595 FGGRDNYIS
-604 TSLSHADSSGNSA
+604 TSLSHADSSGNSG
-617 QTSLSGMLDE
+617 QTSVSGMLDDA
-627 QGTLNY
+627 GTLNY
-633 SVYAGYQQNRENQAG
+633 SVYAGYQQNRESQAG
-648 STNNWGANLQKNSAF
+648 STKNWGANLQKNSAF
-663 GTLNGSYSASSE
+663 GTLNGSYSASSD

-683 RGAAVIHRGGVT
+683 RGSAVIHRGGIT
-695 VGPYLSETFG
+695 LGPYLSETFG

-716 VKNGQGARIDGNG
+716 VKNGQGARIDSNG
-729 YAIIPSLTPYRYNT
+729 YAIVPSLTPYRYNT

-790 NGTDA
+790 NGTEA
-795 LPMGANVVDDQNHVV
+795 LPMGASVLDDQNNVV

-824 ERQGTLTVRWGES
+824 ERQGILTVKWGDS
-837 AEEMCR
+837 PQEMCR
-843 VSYILPE
+843 VSYVLPE
-850 SSEEQ
+850 SSEQQ
-855 ELVSVSGQCVH
+855 ELVSVAGQCVVH

>member
-1 MNNRKLAS
+1 MNHRKIAS
-9 WITCALF
+9 WVTYALF
-16 PMSVYSWATDNSQYT
+16 PMSVCSWAAENSQYT

-37 LGGGFAKGLKRF
+37 LGGDFGKGLKRF
-49 NTDNNTAAGKYSVDI
+49 NADNNTPAGKYSVDI
-64 YLNGRFMQRDSVD
+64 YLNGRFIQRDSVD

-83 QEKSEPCLSRDFYLE
+83 QKESEPCLSREFYVQ
-98 SGVNESSLPPVD
+98 SGVNESALPQSD
-110 KAADP
+110 ELAKS
-115 QQKAVCQAPEQLLK
+115 QCKSPEALLK
-129 GASWAFDQPR
+129 GASWSFDQPR

-182 HYRSG
+182 RYRSG

-220 SPSQSHYQWQS
+220 SPSRSRYQWQS
-231 LQTYLQRPIAALN
+231 LQTYMQRPIAALDSN
-244 SSLMIGQ
+244 LMIGQ
-251 SYSGGSLFGSMAFNG
+251 SYSGGSLFGSMAYNG

-323 THYEGDLKVEVIEAN
+323 THYEGDLKVEIIEAD

-350 VPDSMRPGVG
+350 VPDSMRPGVS
-360 RYNALIGKA
+360 RYNAVVGRA
-369 RDYGGTQN
+369 RDYGDTQN

-385 RGVSNSLTG
+385 RGISNSFTG
-394 NLGLRVADDYQAI
+394 NLGLRIADDYQAI

-416 LGAFGVNTTWSH
+416 LGAFGLNTTWSH
-428 AKIDDEQSQSGWRV
+428 AQIDDNQSQSGWRV

-504 INQTLGDYGSL
+504 INQSLGDYGSL

-529 RNTQLQLGYSNS
+529 RNTQLQVGYSNS
-541 WKSISYNL
+541 WKNISYNL

-561 MDIGGD
+561 IDMDG
-567 DDSERRYSSSYVG
+567 SEQGRSRSYLG

-595 FGGRENYVS
+595 FGGRDNYIS
-604 TSLSHADSSGNSA
+604 TSLSHADSSGNSG
-617 QTSLSGMLDE
+617 QTSVSGMLDDA
-627 QGTLNY
+627 GTLNY
-633 SVYAGYQQNRENQAG
+633 SVYAGYQQNRESQAG
-648 STNNWGANLQKNSAF
+648 STKNWGANLQKNSAF
-663 GTLNGSYSASSE
+663 GTLNGSYSASSD

-683 RGAAVIHRGGVT
+683 RGAAVIHRGGIT
-695 VGPYLSETFG
+695 LGPYLSETFG

-716 VKNGQGARIDGNG
+716 VKNGQGARIDSNG
-729 YAIIPSLTPYRYNT
+729 YAIVPSLTPYRYNT

-790 NGTDA
+790 NDTEA
-795 LPMGANVVDDQNHVV
+795 LPMGASVLDDQNNVV

-824 ERQGTLTVRWGES
+824 ERQGILTVKWGDS
-837 AEEMCR
+837 PQEMCR
-843 VSYILPE
+843 VSYVLPE
-850 SSEEQ
+850 SSEQQ
-855 ELVSVSGQCVH
+855 ELVSVAGQCVVH

>member
-1 MNNRKLAS
+1 MNHRKIAS
-9 WITCALF
+9 WVTYALF
-16 PMSVYSWATDNSQYT
+16 PMSVCSWAAENSQYT

-37 LGGGFAKGLKRF
+37 LGGDFGKGLKRF
-49 NTDNNTAAGKYSVDI
+49 NADNNTPAGKYSVDI
-64 YLNGRFMQRDSVD
+64 YLNGSFIQRDSVD

-83 QEKSEPCLSRDFYLE
+83 QKESEPCLSREFYVQ
-98 SGVNESSLPPVD
+98 SGVNESALPQGD
-110 KAADP
+110 ELAKR
-115 QQKAVCQAPEQLLK
+115 QCKSPEALLK
-129 GASWAFDQPR
+129 GASWSFDQPR

-182 HYRSG
+182 RYRSG

-202 INLGLWQLR
+202 FNLGLWQLR

-220 SPSQSHYQWQS
+220 SPSRSRYQWQS
-231 LQTYLQRPIAALN
+231 LQTYMQRPIAALDSN
-244 SSLMIGQ
+244 LMIGQ
-251 SYSGGSLFGSMAFNG
+251 SYSGGSLFGSMAYNG

-323 THYEGDLKVEVIEAN
+323 THYEGDLKVEIIEAD

-350 VPDSMRPGVG
+350 VPDSMRPGVS
-360 RYNALIGKA
+360 RYNAVVGRA
-369 RDYGGTQN
+369 RDYGDTQN

-385 RGVSNSLTG
+385 RGISNSFTG
-394 NLGLRVADDYQAI
+394 NLGLRIADDYQAI

-416 LGAFGVNTTWSH
+416 LGAFGLNTTWSH
-428 AKIDDEQSQSGWRV
+428 AQIDDNQSQSGWRV

-504 INQTLGDYGSL
+504 INQSLGDYGSL

-529 RNTQLQLGYSNS
+529 RNTQLQVGYSNS
-541 WKSISYNL
+541 WKNISYNL

-561 MDIGGD
+561 IDMDG
-567 DDSERRYSSSYVG
+567 SEQGRSRSYLG

-595 FGGRENYVS
+595 FGGRDNYIS
-604 TSLSHADSSGNSA
+604 TSLSHADSSGNSG
-617 QTSLSGMLDE
+617 QTSVSGMLDDA
-627 QGTLNY
+627 GTLNY
-633 SVYAGYQQNRENQAG
+633 SVYAGYQQNRESQAG
-648 STNNWGANLQKNSAF
+648 STKNWGANLQKNSAF
-663 GTLNGSYSASSE
+663 GTLNGSYSASSD

-683 RGAAVIHRGGVT
+683 RGATVIHRGGIT
-695 VGPYLSETFG
+695 LGPYLSETFG

-716 VKNGQGARIDGNG
+716 VKNGQGARIDSNG
-729 YAIIPSLTPYRYNT
+729 YAIVPSLTPYRYNT

-790 NGTDA
+790 NGTEA
-795 LPMGANVVDDQNHVV
+795 LPMGASVLDDQNNVV

-824 ERQGTLTVRWGES
+824 ERQGILTVKWGDS
-837 AEEMCR
+837 PQEMCR
-843 VSYILPE
+843 VSYVLPE
-850 SSEEQ
+850 SSEQQ
-855 ELVSVSGQCVH
+855 ELVSVAGQCVVH

>member
-1 MNNRKLAS
+1 MNHRKIAS
-9 WITCALF
+9 WVTYALF
-16 PMSVYSWATDNSQYT
+16 PMSICSWAAENSQYT

-37 LGGGFAKGLKRF
+37 LGGDFGKGLKRF
-49 NTDNNTAAGKYSVDI
+49 NADNNTPAGKYSVDI
-64 YLNGRFMQRDSVD
+64 YLNGRFIQRDSVD

-83 QEKSEPCLSRDFYLE
+83 QKESEPCLSREFYVQ
-98 SGVNESSLPPVD
+98 SGVNESALPQSD
-110 KAADP
+110 ELAKS
-115 QQKAVCQAPEQLLK
+115 QCKSPEALLK
-129 GASWAFDQPR
+129 GASWSFDQPR

-182 HYRSG
+182 RYRSG

-220 SPSQSHYQWQS
+220 SSSRSRYQWQS
-231 LQTYLQRPIAALN
+231 LQTYMQRPIAALN
-244 SSLMIGQ
+244 SNLMIGQ
-251 SYSGGSLFGSMAFNG
+251 SYSGGSLFGSMAYNG

-323 THYEGDLKVEVIEAN
+323 THYEGDLKVEIIEAD

-350 VPDSMRPGVG
+350 VPDSMRPGVS
-360 RYNALIGKA
+360 RYNAVVGRA
-369 RDYGGTQN
+369 RDYGDTQN

-385 RGVSNSLTG
+385 RGISNSLTG
-394 NLGLRVADDYQAI
+394 NLGLRIADDYQAI

-416 LGAFGVNTTWSH
+416 LGAFGLNTTWSH
-428 AKIDDEQSQSGWRV
+428 AQLDDNQSQSGWRV

-504 INQTLGDYGSL
+504 INQSLGDYGSL

-529 RNTQLQLGYSNS
+529 RNTQLQVGYSNS
-541 WKSISYNL
+541 WKNISYNL

-561 MDIGGD
+561 TDMDG
-567 DDSERRYSSSYVG
+567 SEQGRSRSYLG

-595 FGGRENYVS
+595 FGGRDNYIS
-604 TSLSHADSSGNSA
+604 TSLSHADSSGNSE
-617 QTSLSGMLDE
+617 QTSVSGMLDDA
-627 QGTLNY
+627 GTLNY
-633 SVYAGYQQNRENQAG
+633 SVYAGYQQNRESQAG
-648 STNNWGANLQKNSAF
+648 STKNWGANLQKNSAF
-663 GTLNGSYSASSE
+663 GTLNGSYSASSD

-683 RGAAVIHRGGVT
+683 RGAAVIHRGGIT
-695 VGPYLSETFG
+695 LGPYLSETFG

-716 VKNGQGARIDGNG
+716 VKNGQGARIDSNG
-729 YAIIPSLTPYRYNT
+729 YAIVPSLTPYRYNT

-790 NGTDA
+790 NGTEA
-795 LPMGANVVDDQNHVV
+795 LPMGASVLDDQNNVV

-824 ERQGTLTVRWGES
+824 ERQGILTVKWGDS
-837 AEEMCR
+837 PQEMCR
-843 VSYILPE
+843 VSYVLPE
-850 SSEEQ
+850 SSEQQ
-855 ELVSVSGQCVH
+855 ELVSVAGQCVVH

>member
-1 MNNRKLAS
+1 MNHRKIAS
-9 WITCALF
+9 WVTYALF
-16 PMSVYSWATDNSQYT
+16 PMSVCSWAAENSQYT

-37 LGGGFAKGLKRF
+37 LGGDFGKGLKRF
-49 NTDNNTAAGKYSVDI
+49 NADNNTPAGKYSVDI
-64 YLNGRFMQRDSVD
+64 YLNGRFIQRDSVD

-83 QEKSEPCLSRDFYLE
+83 QKESEPCLSREFYVQ
-98 SGVNESSLPPVD
+98 SGVNESALPQGD
-110 KAADP
+110 ELAKR
-115 QQKAVCQAPEQLLK
+115 QCKSPEALLK
-129 GASWAFDQPR
+129 GASWSFDQPR

-182 HYRSG
+182 RYRSG

-220 SPSQSHYQWQS
+220 SPSRSRYQWQS
-231 LQTYLQRPIAALN
+231 LQTYMQRPIAALDSN
-244 SSLMIGQ
+244 LMIGQ
-251 SYSGGSLFGSMAFNG
+251 SYSGGSLFGSMAYNG

-323 THYEGDLKVEVIEAN
+323 THYEGDLKVEIIEAD

-350 VPDSMRPGVG
+350 VPDSMRPGIS
-360 RYNALIGKA
+360 RYNAVVGRA
-369 RDYGGTQN
+369 RDYGDTQN

-385 RGVSNSLTG
+385 RGISNSFTG
-394 NLGLRVADDYQAI
+394 NLGLRIADDYQAI

-416 LGAFGVNTTWSH
+416 LGAFGLNTTWSH
-428 AKIDDEQSQSGWRV
+428 AQIDDNQSQSGWRV

-504 INQTLGDYGSL
+504 INQSLGDYGSL

-529 RNTQLQLGYSNS
+529 RNTQLQVGYSNS
-541 WKSISYNL
+541 WKNISYNL

-561 MDIGGD
+561 IDMDG
-567 DDSERRYSSSYVG
+567 SEQGRSRSYLG

-595 FGGRENYVS
+595 FGGRDNYIS
-604 TSLSHADSSGNSA
+604 TSLSHADSSGNSG
-617 QTSLSGMLDE
+617 QTSVSGMLDDA
-627 QGTLNY
+627 GTLNY
-633 SVYAGYQQNRENQAG
+633 SVYAGYQQNRESQAG
-648 STNNWGANLQKNSAF
+648 STKNWGANLQKNSAF
-663 GTLNGSYSASSE
+663 GTLNGSYSASSD

-683 RGAAVIHRGGVT
+683 RGAAVIHRGGIT
-695 VGPYLSETFG
+695 LGPYLSETFG

-716 VKNGQGARIDGNG
+716 VKNGQGARIDSNG
-729 YAIIPSLTPYRYNT
+729 YAIVPSLTPYRYNT

-790 NGTDA
+790 NGTEA
-795 LPMGANVVDDQNHVV
+795 LPMGASVLDDQNNVV

-824 ERQGTLTVRWGES
+824 ERQGILTVKWGDS
-837 AEEMCR
+837 PQEMCR
-843 VSYILPE
+843 VSYVLPE
-850 SSEEQ
+850 SSEQQ
-855 ELVSVSGQCVH
+855 ELVSVAGQCVVH

>member
-1 MNNRKLAS
+1 MNHRKIAS
-9 WITCALF
+9 WVTYALF
-16 PMSVYSWATDNSQYT
+16 PMSVCSWAAENSQYT

-37 LGGGFAKGLKRF
+37 LGGDFGKGLKRF
-49 NTDNNTAAGKYSVDI
+49 NADNNTPAGKYSVDI
-64 YLNGRFMQRDSVD
+64 YLNGSFIQRDSVD

-83 QEKSEPCLSRDFYLE
+83 QKESEPCLSREFYVQ
-98 SGVNESSLPPVD
+98 SGVNESALPQGD
-110 KAADP
+110 ELAKS
-115 QQKAVCQAPEQLLK
+115 QCKSPETLLK
-129 GASWAFDQPR
+129 GASWSFDQPR

-182 HYRSG
+182 RYRSG

-220 SPSQSHYQWQS
+220 SPSRSRYQWQS
-231 LQTYLQRPIAALN
+231 LQTYMQRPIAALDSN
-244 SSLMIGQ
+244 LMIGQ
-251 SYSGGSLFGSMAFNG
+251 SYSGGSLFGSMAYNG

-323 THYEGDLKVEVIEAN
+323 THYEGDLKVEIIEAD

-350 VPDSMRPGVG
+350 VPDSMRPGVS
-360 RYNALIGKA
+360 RYNAVVGRA
-369 RDYGGTQN
+369 RDYGDTQN

-385 RGVSNSLTG
+385 RGISNSFTG
-394 NLGLRVADDYQAI
+394 NLGLRIADDYQAI

-416 LGAFGVNTTWSH
+416 LGAFGLNTTWSH
-428 AKIDDEQSQSGWRV
+428 AQIDDNQSQSGWRV

-504 INQTLGDYGSL
+504 INQSLGDYGSL

-529 RNTQLQLGYSNS
+529 RNTQLQVGYSNS
-541 WKSISYNL
+541 WKNISYNL

-561 MDIGGD
+561 IDMDG
-567 DDSERRYSSSYVG
+567 SEQGRSRSYLG

-595 FGGRENYVS
+595 FGGRDNYIS
-604 TSLSHADSSGNSA
+604 TSLSHADSSGNSG
-617 QTSLSGMLDE
+617 QTSVSGMLDDA
-627 QGTLNY
+627 GTLNY
-633 SVYAGYQQNRENQAG
+633 SVYAGYQQNRESQAG
-648 STNNWGANLQKNSAF
+648 STKNWGANLQKNSAF
-663 GTLNGSYSASSE
+663 GTLNGSYSASSD

-683 RGAAVIHRGGVT
+683 RGAAVIHRGGIT
-695 VGPYLSETFG
+695 LGPYLSETFG

-716 VKNGQGARIDGNG
+716 VKNGQGARIDSNG
-729 YAIIPSLTPYRYNT
+729 YAIVPSLTPYRYNT

-790 NGTDA
+790 NGTEA
-795 LPMGANVVDDQNHVV
+795 LPMGASVLDDQNNVV

-824 ERQGTLTVRWGES
+824 ERQGILTVKWGDS
-837 AEEMCR
+837 PQEMCR
-843 VSYILPE
+843 VSYVLPE
-850 SSEEQ
+850 SSEQQ
-855 ELVSVSGQCVH
+855 ELVSVAGQCVVH

>member
-1 MNNRKLAS
+1 MNHRKIAS
-9 WITCALF
+9 WVTYALF
-16 PMSVYSWATDNSQYT
+16 PMSVCSWAAENSQYT

-37 LGGGFAKGLKRF
+37 LGGDFGKGLKRF
-49 NTDNNTAAGKYSVDI
+49 NADNNTPAGKYSVDI
-64 YLNGRFMQRDSVD
+64 YLNGRFIQRDSVD
-77 FVNNSA
+77 FVNNLA
-83 QEKSEPCLSRDFYLE
+83 QKESEPCLSREFYVQ
-98 SGVNESSLPPVD
+98 SGVNESALPQGD
-110 KAADP
+110 ELAKR
-115 QQKAVCQAPEQLLK
+115 QCKSPEALLK
-129 GASWAFDQPR
+129 GASWSFDQPR

-182 HYRSG
+182 RYRSG

-220 SPSQSHYQWQS
+220 SPSRSRYQWQS
-231 LQTYLQRPIAALN
+231 LQTYMQRPIAALDSN
-244 SSLMIGQ
+244 LMIGQ
-251 SYSGGSLFGSMAFNG
+251 SYSGGSLFGSMAYNG

-323 THYEGDLKVEVIEAN
+323 THYEGDLKVEIIEAD

-350 VPDSMRPGVG
+350 VPDSMRPGVS
-360 RYNALIGKA
+360 RYNAVVGRA
-369 RDYGGTQN
+369 RDYGDTQN

-385 RGVSNSLTG
+385 RGISNSFTG
-394 NLGLRVADDYQAI
+394 NLGLRIADDYQAI

-416 LGAFGVNTTWSH
+416 LGAFGLNTTWSH
-428 AKIDDEQSQSGWRV
+428 AQIDDNQSQSGWRV

-504 INQTLGDYGSL
+504 INQSLGDYGSL

-529 RNTQLQLGYSNS
+529 RNTQLQVGYSNS
-541 WKSISYNL
+541 WKNISYNL

-561 MDIGGD
+561 IDMDG
-567 DDSERRYSSSYVG
+567 SEQGRSRSYLG

-595 FGGRENYVS
+595 FGGRDNYIS
-604 TSLSHADSSGNSA
+604 TSLSHADSSGNSG
-617 QTSLSGMLDE
+617 QTSVSGMLDDA
-627 QGTLNY
+627 GTLNY
-633 SVYAGYQQNRENQAG
+633 SVYAGYQQNRESQAG
-648 STNNWGANLQKNSAF
+648 STKNWGANLQKNSAF
-663 GTLNGSYSASSE
+663 GTLNGSYSASSD

-683 RGAAVIHRGGVT
+683 RGAAVIHRGGIT
-695 VGPYLSETFG
+695 LGPYLSETFG

-716 VKNGQGARIDGNG
+716 VKNGQGARIDSNG
-729 YAIIPSLTPYRYNT
+729 YAIVPSLTPYRYNT

-790 NGTDA
+790 NGTEA
-795 LPMGANVVDDQNHVV
+795 LPMGASVLDDQNNVV

-824 ERQGTLTVRWGES
+824 ERQGILTVKWGDS
-837 AEEMCR
+837 PQEMCR
-843 VSYILPE
+843 VSYVLPE
-850 SSEEQ
+850 SSEQQ
-855 ELVSVSGQCVH
+855 ELVSVAGQCVVH

>member
-1 MNNRKLAS
+1 MNHRKIAS
-9 WITCALF
+9 WVTYVLF
-16 PMSVYSWATDNSQYT
+16 PMSICSWAAENSQYT

-37 LGGGFAKGLKRF
+37 LGGDFGKGLKRF
-49 NTDNNTAAGKYSVDI
+49 NADNNTPAGKYSVDI
-64 YLNGRFMQRDSVD
+64 YLNGRFIQRDSVD

-83 QEKSEPCLSRDFYLE
+83 QKESEPCLSREFYVQ
-98 SGVNESSLPPVD
+98 SGVNESALPQSD
-110 KAADP
+110 ELAKS
-115 QQKAVCQAPEQLLK
+115 QCKSPEALLK
-129 GASWAFDQPR
+129 GASWSFDQPR

-182 HYRSG
+182 RYRSG

-220 SPSQSHYQWQS
+220 SSSRSRYQWQS
-231 LQTYLQRPIAALN
+231 LQTYMQRPIAALN
-244 SSLMIGQ
+244 SNLMIGQ
-251 SYSGGSLFGSMAFNG
+251 SYSGGSLFGSMAYNG

-323 THYEGDLKVEVIEAN
+323 THYEGDLKVEIIEAD

-350 VPDSMRPGVG
+350 VPDSMRPGVS
-360 RYNALIGKA
+360 RYNAVVGRA
-369 RDYGGTQN
+369 RDYGDTQN

-385 RGVSNSLTG
+385 RGISNSLTG
-394 NLGLRVADDYQAI
+394 NLGLRIADDYQAI

-416 LGAFGVNTTWSH
+416 LGAFGLNTTWSH
-428 AKIDDEQSQSGWRV
+428 AQIDDNQSQSGWRV

-504 INQTLGDYGSL
+504 INQSLGDYGSL

-529 RNTQLQLGYSNS
+529 RNTQLQVGYSNS
-541 WKSISYNL
+541 WKNISYNL

-561 MDIGGD
+561 TDMDG
-567 DDSERRYSSSYVG
+567 SEQGRSRSYLG

-595 FGGRENYVS
+595 FGGRDNYIS
-604 TSLSHADSSGNSA
+604 TSLSHADSSGNSG
-617 QTSLSGMLDE
+617 QTSVSGMLDDA
-627 QGTLNY
+627 GTLNY
-633 SVYAGYQQNRENQAG
+633 SVYAGYQQNRESQAG
-648 STNNWGANLQKNSAF
+648 STKNWGANLQKNSAF
-663 GTLNGSYSASSE
+663 GTLNGSYSASSD

-683 RGAAVIHRGGVT
+683 RGAAVIHRGGIT
-695 VGPYLSETFG
+695 LGPYLSETFG

-716 VKNGQGARIDGNG
+716 VKNGQGARIDSNG
-729 YAIIPSLTPYRYNT
+729 YAIVPSLTPYRYNT

-790 NGTDA
+790 NGTEA
-795 LPMGANVVDDQNHVV
+795 LPMGASVLDDQNNVV

-824 ERQGTLTVRWGES
+824 ERQGILTVKWGDS
-837 AEEMCR
+837 PQEMCR
-843 VSYILPE
+843 VSYVLPE
-850 SSEEQ
+850 SSEQQ
-855 ELVSVSGQCVH
+855 ELVSVAGQCVVH

>member
-1 MNNRKLAS
+1 MNHRKIAS
-9 WITCALF
+9 WVTYALF
-16 PMSVYSWATDNSQYT
+16 PMSVCSWAAENSQYT

-37 LGGGFAKGLKRF
+37 LGGDFGKGLKRF
-49 NTDNNTAAGKYSVDI
+49 NADNNTPAGKYSVDI
-64 YLNGRFMQRDSVD
+64 YLNGRFIQRDSVD
-77 FVNNSA
+77 FVNNLA
-83 QEKSEPCLSRDFYLE
+83 QKESEPCLSREFYVQ
-98 SGVNESSLPPVD
+98 SGVNESALPQGD
-110 KAADP
+110 ELAKS
-115 QQKAVCQAPEQLLK
+115 QCKSPEALLK
-129 GASWAFDQPR
+129 GASWSFDQPR

-182 HYRSG
+182 RYRSG

-220 SPSQSHYQWQS
+220 SPSRSRYQWQS
-231 LQTYLQRPIAALN
+231 LQTYMQRPIAALDSN
-244 SSLMIGQ
+244 LMIGQ
-251 SYSGGSLFGSMAFNG
+251 SYSGGSLFGSMAYNG

-323 THYEGDLKVEVIEAN
+323 THYEGDLKVEIIEAD

-350 VPDSMRPGVG
+350 VPDSMRPGVS
-360 RYNALIGKA
+360 RYNAVVGRA
-369 RDYGGTQN
+369 RDYGDTQN

-385 RGVSNSLTG
+385 RGISNSFTG
-394 NLGLRVADDYQAI
+394 NLGLRIADDYQAI

-416 LGAFGVNTTWSH
+416 LGAFGLNTTWSH
-428 AKIDDEQSQSGWRV
+428 AQIDDNQSQSGWRV

-504 INQTLGDYGSL
+504 INQSLGDYGSL

-529 RNTQLQLGYSNS
+529 RNTQLQVGYSNS
-541 WKSISYNL
+541 WKNISYNL

-561 MDIGGD
+561 IDMDG
-567 DDSERRYSSSYVG
+567 SEQGRSRSYLG

-595 FGGRENYVS
+595 FGGRDNYIS
-604 TSLSHADSSGNSA
+604 TSLSHADSSGNSG
-617 QTSLSGMLDE
+617 QTSVSGMLDDA
-627 QGTLNY
+627 GTLNY
-633 SVYAGYQQNRENQAG
+633 SVYAGYQQNRESQAG
-648 STNNWGANLQKNSAF
+648 STKNWGANLQKNSAF
-663 GTLNGSYSASSE
+663 GTLNGSYSASSD

-683 RGAAVIHRGGVT
+683 RGAAVIHRGGIT
-695 VGPYLSETFG
+695 LGPYLSETFG

-716 VKNGQGARIDGNG
+716 VKNGQGARIDSNG
-729 YAIIPSLTPYRYNT
+729 YAIVPSLTPYRYNT

-790 NGTDA
+790 NGTEA
-795 LPMGANVVDDQNHVV
+795 LPMGASVLDDQNNVV

-824 ERQGTLTVRWGES
+824 ERQGILTVKWGDS
-837 AEEMCR
+837 PQEMCR
-843 VSYILPE
+843 VSYVLPE
-850 SSEEQ
+850 SSEQQ
-855 ELVSVSGQCVH
+855 ELVSVAGQCVVH